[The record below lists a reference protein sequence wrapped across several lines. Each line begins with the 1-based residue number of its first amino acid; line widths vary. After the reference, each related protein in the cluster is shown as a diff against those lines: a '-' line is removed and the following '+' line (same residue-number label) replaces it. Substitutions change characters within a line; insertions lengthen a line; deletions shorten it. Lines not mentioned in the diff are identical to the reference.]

1 MKKKII
7 NVFLMALLAMVTVGT
22 VVSCKDYEE
31 DNYSDLN
38 GKFTNLNEAV
48 EAQAK
53 ALEERIK
60 ILEEVRIV
68 LEGDIKSLREEL
80 GNATDDET
88 KTTIYGRLASA
99 EAAISL
105 INEQIGKIEESLAD
119 KADKTALD
127 ELTKRVVELEGCC
140 KSLKETWIP
149 KITANEEAIKALQ
162 NLIDADKVKVWE
174 DGISEAKIKADSAL
188 TLARADS
195 ARLDLLIGEDG
206 LLGEDGADYK
216 AFRDAVATALQNA
229 DGTWRD
235 LDEVL
240 QEQLDM
246 VRGSYDGTLEDIDK
260 AYKAADEALEE
271 KIEKVN
277 ARVDALELVTD
288 ELNNKL
294 GMIQNSLNKYVS
306 SVLIQGTDNPVF
318 GSFAFPANISSNV
331 LAAYYGDVK
340 DLKFPTNEP
349 YNYVDAQ
356 NALSAKDLEM
366 MGVAAGNQF
375 SYNGRVVSGMQADGR
390 AEDGNAGTLYVT
402 VNPNTVDAVNTTAV
416 LVNSQDARSGVVLS
430 PLAKTDKVLNF
441 GYTRADEINNG
452 FYEAKAT
459 VQVDAVDEVSPR
471 ISYDDLSGLK
481 NEIKDAVNAVRNK
494 GNVDIT
500 GLIYS
505 VYSISS
511 NILDA
516 QAVKFPWSDTDIYGN
531 TIERATYSQY
541 ALAATAVHPL
551 SFAFAKDVHY
561 DEFPGINKVEDII
574 GDMFNKIEDAIPNI
588 DVDDLN
594 IHIEIEKFKFNKVSL
609 SKDVFVTVKIEN
621 VTDSYGNPI
630 DIPATE
636 VNITSA
642 VEAAVNDAL
651 GGSVSEDVSNY
662 LEDVVDQ
669 LNDQVG
675 QINDIIDQLRDI
687 NEIGNKLDEIE
698 DKIYDYLSKGEN
710 LLLKFVNN
718 ANNLLQPM
726 MLAKTA
732 DSYVVLSRSASAPT
746 KFRAA
751 SMTTDGLILRPTTY
765 SAEVLAPAF
774 KKFVGVANVY
784 KDGKSAQGGDANCQ
798 AALKA
803 ANSSS
808 EGFCTVQEGD
818 WNKAQFKVSSQYKGY
833 VFEIVY
839 TAADYSGKI
848 VVKRFYIELV

>member
-38 GKFTNLNEAV
+38 GKFTNLSGQLQDQIDALEKFKGELETELTELKNGYQEGDKVLGDRITIIEDVLIPGLDKKIDELERKHDEDIDDLWLAITGENGINEAIADLSKTV
-48 EAQAK
+48 SGNTK
-53 ALEERIK
+53 AIEDLQK
-60 ILEEVRIV
+60 
-68 LEGDIKSLREEL
+68 
-80 GNATDDET
+80 
-88 KTTIYGRLASA
+88 
-99 EAAISL
+99 L
-105 INEQIGKIEESLAD
+105 IDKD
-119 KADKTALD
+119 KADEWSKA
-127 ELTKRVVELEGCC
+127 VE
-140 KSLKETWIP
+140 
-149 KITANEEAIKALQ
+149 
-162 NLIDADKVKVWE
+162 DA
-174 DGISEAKIKADSAL
+174 A
-188 TLARADS
+188 
-195 ARLDLLIGEDG
+195 
-206 LLGEDGADYK
+206 
-216 AFRDAVATALQNA
+216 
-229 DGTWRD
+229 
-235 LDEVL
+235 
-240 QEQLDM
+240 
-246 VRGSYDGTLEDIDK
+246 
-260 AYKAADEALEE
+260 EALERAKNDSAKLALLGDNLE
-271 KIEKVN
+271 DYDKM
-277 ARVDALELVTD
+277 RDALAGALRDANGNWMSLEEYIKAQGFLTSDDIKDFVTKAEFNDSLNVFRARID
-288 ELNNKL
+288 EVSSKLEALTTEINTKL
-294 GMIQNSLNKYVS
+294 GLLQNSLNKYVS

-340 DLKFPTNEP
+340 DLKFPTDEP

-366 MGVAAGNQF
+366 MGVAAGNQY
-375 SYNGRVVSGMQADGR
+375 YNGRVVSGMQADGTV
-390 AEDGNAGTLYVT
+390 AAGNAGTLYVT
-402 VNPNTVDAVNTTAV
+402 VNPNTVDATGATAI
-416 LVNSQDARSGVVLS
+416 LVNSQDSKSGVMLS
-430 PLAKTDKVLNF
+430 PLAETDKVLNF
-441 GYTRADEINNG
+441 GYTRATGNG

-459 VQVDAVDEVSPR
+459 VTPSVVDEVSPR
-471 ISYDDLSGLK
+471 ISYDDLKGLK
-481 NEIKDAVNAVRNK
+481 DEIKDAVNAIRNK

-500 GLIYS
+500 GLVYS

-541 ALAATAVHPL
+541 SLAATAVHPL

-574 GDMFNKIEDAIPNI
+574 GDMFNKIEDAIPTI

-594 IHIEIEKFKFNKVSL
+594 IHIEIEDF
-609 SKDVFVTVKIEN
+609 VFDPVELEDGSVVVN
-621 VTDSYGNPI
+621 VDIVDEETGKHYKQTI
-630 DIPATE
+630 DITDK
-636 VNITSA
+636 
-642 VEAAVNDAL
+642 VEEAVNEAL
-651 GGSVSEDVSNY
+651 GSAAGDVSAY
-662 LEDVVDQ
+662 IKDVVDQ
-669 LNDQVG
+669 LNEQVA

-687 NEIGNKLDEIE
+687 NEIGNKLDEVE

-710 LLLKFVNN
+710 LLLKLVNN
-718 ANNLLQPM
+718 ANELLQPM

-751 SMTTDGLILRPTTY
+751 SMTTDGIILRPTTY

-808 EGFCTVQEGD
+808 EGVCTVQEGD
-818 WNKAQFKVSSQYKGY
+818 WNKAQFKVSSQYKKGY
-833 VFEIVY
+833 VYEIVY

>member
-38 GKFTNLNEAV
+38 GKFANLDQQLKDQIATLEQVKQDLQTELDNLEKDYQAGDAALDARIVYLEQTIITINDHITKYEEIVNNNTAKIDQIWKLLYDGYGESNAIADLVSRVSTNEDAITKLKEMLENYDAEGWNEAV
-48 EAQAK
+48 ENAEYAKTLAETNQAAIEELKSKFGAGSDYDK
-53 ALEERIK
+53 ALEAIK
-60 ILEEVRIV
+60 DALT
-68 LEGDIKSLREEL
+68 DAD
-80 GNATDDET
+80 GNW
-88 KTTIYGRLASA
+88 
-99 EAAISL
+99 ISL
-105 INEQIGKIEESLAD
+105 DQFVTNELD
-119 KADKTALD
+119 KYGA
-127 ELTKRVVELEGCC
+127 V
-140 KSLKETWIP
+140 
-149 KITANEEAIKALQ
+149 NEEDLEKAL
-162 NLIDADKVKVWE
+162 
-174 DGISEAKIKADSAL
+174 
-188 TLARADS
+188 T
-195 ARLDLLIGEDG
+195 
-206 LLGEDGADYK
+206 
-216 AFRDAVATALQNA
+216 
-229 DGTWRD
+229 
-235 LDEVL
+235 
-240 QEQLDM
+240 DM
-246 VRGSYDGTLEDIDK
+246 ESKYQT
-260 AYKAADEALEE
+260 
-271 KIEKVN
+271 
-277 ARVDALELVTD
+277 
-288 ELNNKL
+288 ELNNFRDSINTVTVNLEAQTADLYDKL
-294 GMIQNSLNKYVS
+294 GLLQNSLNKYVS

-340 DLKFPTNEP
+340 DLKFPTDEP

-366 MGVAAGNQF
+366 MGVAAGNQY
-375 SYNGRVVSGMQADGR
+375 YNGRVVSGMQADGTV
-390 AEDGNAGTLYVT
+390 AAGNAGTLYVT
-402 VNPNTVDAVNTTAV
+402 VNPNTVDATGATAI
-416 LVNSQDARSGVVLS
+416 LVNSQDSKSGVVLS

-441 GYTRADEINNG
+441 GYTRAANNG

-541 ALAATAVHPL
+541 SLAATAVHPV

-574 GDMFNKIEDAIPNI
+574 GGMFNKIEDAIPTI

-594 IHIEIEKFKFNKVSL
+594 IHIEVKDFVFDPVELKDSSVVVNVDILDKETGKRYEQTIDLTPEVEK
-609 SKDVFVTVKIEN
+609 
-621 VTDSYGNPI
+621 
-630 DIPATE
+630 
-636 VNITSA
+636 
-642 VEAAVNDAL
+642 AVNEAL
-651 GGSVSEDVSNY
+651 GGASGDVSNY
-662 LEDVVDQ
+662 IKDVVNQ
-669 LNDQVG
+669 LNEQVA

-687 NEIGNKLDEIE
+687 NEIGNKLDEVE

-718 ANNLLQPM
+718 ANELLQPM

-751 SMTTDGLILRPTTY
+751 SMTSDGIILRPTTY

-818 WNKAQFKVSSQYKGY
+818 WNKAQFKVSSQYKKGY
-833 VFEIVY
+833 VYEIVY

>member
-38 GKFTNLNEAV
+38 GKFANLNEAV

-68 LEGDIKSLREEL
+68 LEDDIESLRNEL
-80 GNATDDET
+80 GNVTDDKT

-105 INEQIGKIEESLAD
+105 INEQIGKIEESLAG

-127 ELTKRVVELEGCC
+127 DLTRRVEELEGCC

-149 KITANEEAIKALQ
+149 KITANEDAIKALQ
-162 NLIDADKVKVWE
+162 KLIDADKVKVWE

-195 ARLDLLIGEDG
+195 ARLALLIGENG

-229 DGTWRD
+229 DGTWKD
-235 LDEVL
+235 LDKVI
-240 QEQLDM
+240 QEQLNM
-246 VRGSYDGTLEDIDK
+246 VKGSYDGTLEDIDK

-271 KIEKVN
+271 KIKKVN
-277 ARVDALELVTD
+277 ARVDSLALVTD

-294 GMIQNSLNKYVS
+294 GMVQNSLNKYVS

-340 DLKFPTNEP
+340 DLKFPTDEP

-356 NALSAKDLEM
+356 NALTAKDLEM

-375 SYNGRVVSGMQADGR
+375 SYNGRVVSGMKADGR

-402 VNPNTVDAVNTTAV
+402 VNPNTVNAVNTTAV

-430 PLAKTDKVLNF
+430 SLAKTGKVLNF
-441 GYTRADEINNG
+441 GYTRAANNG

-481 NEIKDAVNAVRNK
+481 NEIKDAVNAIRNK

-541 ALAATAVHPL
+541 SLAATAVHPL

-574 GDMFNKIEDAIPNI
+574 GDMFNKIEDAIPTI
-588 DVDDLN
+588 DVDDVN
-594 IHIEIEKFKFNKVSL
+594 INIEIENFEFNPVELEDSSVVVNVDIVDEETGKHYKQNIDLTDKV
-609 SKDVFVTVKIEN
+609 E
-621 VTDSYGNPI
+621 
-630 DIPATE
+630 E
-636 VNITSA
+636 
-642 VEAAVNDAL
+642 AVNEAL
-651 GGSVSEDVSNY
+651 GSEGASEDVTNY
-662 LEDVVDQ
+662 IKKVVDQ
-669 LNDQVG
+669 LNSQVG

-687 NEIGNKLDEIE
+687 NEIGNKLDEVE

-718 ANNLLQPM
+718 ANELLQPM

-751 SMTTDGLILRPTTY
+751 SMTTDGIILRPTTY

-784 KDGKSAQGGDANCQ
+784 KNGKSAQGGDPECL

-803 ANSSS
+803 VNNASSDL
-808 EGFCTVQEGD
+808 CKVQDGE
-818 WNKAQFKVSSQYKGY
+818 WNKAQLKGAKEWAGY

-839 TAADYSGKI
+839 TAADFSGKI

>member
-38 GKFTNLNEAV
+38 GKFANLNEAV

-60 ILEEVRIV
+60 KLEEVRIV

-99 EAAISL
+99 EAAIS
-105 INEQIGKIEESLAD
+105 IIKEQIGKIEESLAD

-127 ELTKRVVELEGCC
+127 KLTERVVELEGCC

-162 NLIDADKVKVWE
+162 ELIDADKVKVWE

-195 ARLDLLIGEDG
+195 ARLALLIGEDG
-206 LLGEDGADYK
+206 LLGENGADYK

-229 DGTWRD
+229 DGTWKD
-235 LDEVL
+235 LDDVL

-271 KIEKVN
+271 KIKKVN

-288 ELNNKL
+288 ELSNKL

-349 YNYVDAQ
+349 CNYVDAQ
-356 NALSAKDLEM
+356 NALTAKDLEM

-375 SYNGRVVSGMQADGR
+375 SYNGRVVSGMKADGR

-402 VNPNTVDAVNTTAV
+402 VNPNTVNAVNTTAV

-441 GYTRADEINNG
+441 GYTRAANNG

-574 GDMFNKIEDAIPNI
+574 GGMFNKIEDAIPTI

-594 IHIEIEKFKFNKVSL
+594 IHIEVKDFVFDPVELEDSSVVVNVDILDKETGKRYEQTIDLTPEVEKA
-609 SKDVFVTVKIEN
+609 VKE
-621 VTDSYGNPI
+621 
-630 DIPATE
+630 
-636 VNITSA
+636 
-642 VEAAVNDAL
+642 AL
-651 GGSVSEDVSNY
+651 GGAAVDVDEY
-662 LEDVVDQ
+662 IKDVVGQ
-669 LNDQVG
+669 LNSQVR

-710 LLLKFVNN
+710 LLLKLVNN
-718 ANNLLQPM
+718 ANELLQPM

-784 KDGKSAQGGDANCQ
+784 KNGKSAQGGDPDCL

-818 WNKAQFKVSSQYKGY
+818 WNKAQFKVSSQYNKGY
-833 VFEIVY
+833 VYEIVY

>member
-38 GKFTNLNEAV
+38 GKITVGLQEQV
-48 EAQAK
+48 D
-53 ALEERIK
+53 ALEKVRDDLQGQLTDLKNQLGNADGTDEGTIYA
-60 ILEEVRIV
+60 RIV
-68 LEGDIKSLREEL
+68 YLEQTIEKIENLIENYECVNTERVDQMWKLLYEGYGTSNAIAELLTRVSTNEGDIKILKGLLEGYDPEGWNGAISDAIYAKDLADMNAAAIEEL
-80 GNATDDET
+80 
-88 KTTIYGRLASA
+88 KKKF
-99 EAAISL
+99 AAGS
-105 INEQIGKIEESLAD
+105 
-119 KADKTALD
+119 
-127 ELTKRVVELEGCC
+127 
-140 KSLKETWIP
+140 
-149 KITANEEAIKALQ
+149 
-162 NLIDADKVKVWE
+162 
-174 DGISEAKIKADSAL
+174 
-188 TLARADS
+188 
-195 ARLDLLIGEDG
+195 
-206 LLGEDGADYK
+206 DY
-216 AFRDAVATALQNA
+216 
-229 DGTWRD
+229 
-235 LDEVL
+235 DEVL
-240 QEQLDM
+240 
-246 VRGSYDGTLEDIDK
+246 
-260 AYKAADEALEE
+260 
-271 KIEKVN
+271 N
-277 ARVDALELVTD
+277 AIKDALYQGENTWLSLDQFVKNELDKYNVVDET
-288 ELNNKL
+288 ELNNALADMEAKYQTELNDFRDSINDVTAKLEAQTADLYNKL
-294 GMIQNSLNKYVS
+294 GLVSNSLNKYVS
-306 SVLIQGTDNPVF
+306 SVLIQATDNPVF

-356 NALSAKDLEM
+356 NALTAKDLEM
-366 MGVAAGNQF
+366 MGAAASNQYF
-375 SYNGRVVSGMQADGR
+375 YNGRVVSGMQADGTV
-390 AEDGNAGTLYVT
+390 AAGNAGTLYLT
-402 VNPNTVDAVNTTAV
+402 VNPNTVNAEGTTAV
-416 LVNSQDARSGVVLS
+416 LVNSQDVPSGVLLS
-430 PLAKTDKVLNF
+430 PLKRSDKVLNF
-441 GYTRADEINNG
+441 GYTYTRAANNG
-452 FYEAKAT
+452 FYEAAAT
-459 VQVDAVDEVSPR
+459 VAPDAVDGVSPR
-471 ISYDDLSGLK
+471 ISYDDLKGLK
-481 NEIKDAVNAVRNK
+481 DEIKDAVNAIRNK

-511 NILDA
+511 SILDA
-516 QAVKFPWSDTDIYGN
+516 QAAKFSWLDDSLYLAEDGKSYLVKQ
-531 TIERATYSQY
+531 IERSTYTQY

-574 GDMFNKIEDAIPNI
+574 GDIFNKIEDAIPNV

-594 IHIEIEKFKFNKVSL
+594 IHIEIEDFKFEHVTLGDKIIVKVEI
-609 SKDVFVTVKIEN
+609 DGVEDAF
-621 VTDSYGNPI
+621 GNPI
-630 DIPATE
+630 EIPAQEIDITE
-636 VNITSA
+636 K

-651 GGSVSEDVSNY
+651 GSAAGDVSQY
-662 LEDVVDQ
+662 LQDVVKQ

-698 DKIYDYLSKGEN
+698 DKIYDYLSRGEN
-710 LLLKFVNN
+710 LLLKLVNN

-751 SMTTDGLILRPTTY
+751 SMTTDGIILRPTTY

-784 KDGKSAQGGDANCQ
+784 KNGKSAQGGDADCL

-803 ANSSS
+803 VNNSSS
-808 EGFCTVQEGD
+808 DLCKVQEGE
-818 WNKAQFKVSSQYKGY
+818 WNKAQLKGAKAGY
-833 VFEIVY
+833 VYEIVY
-839 TAADYSGKI
+839 TAADFSGKI

>member
-38 GKFTNLNEAV
+38 GK
-48 EAQAK
+48 
-53 ALEERIK
+53 
-60 ILEEVRIV
+60 
-68 LEGDIKSLREEL
+68 
-80 GNATDDET
+80 
-88 KTTIYGRLASA
+88 
-99 EAAISL
+99 
-105 INEQIGKIEESLAD
+105 
-119 KADKTALD
+119 
-127 ELTKRVVELEGCC
+127 
-140 KSLKETWIP
+140 
-149 KITANEEAIKALQ
+149 IT
-162 NLIDADKVKVWE
+162 V
-174 DGISEAKIKADSAL
+174 G
-188 TLARADS
+188 
-195 ARLDLLIGEDG
+195 
-206 LLGEDGADYK
+206 
-216 AFRDAVATALQNA
+216 
-229 DGTWRD
+229 
-235 LDEVL
+235 L
-240 QEQLDM
+240 QEQ
-246 VRGSYDGTLEDIDK
+246 
-260 AYKAADEALEE
+260 
-271 KIEKVN
+271 
-277 ARVDALELVTD
+277 VDALEKVKQELQTELDNLKNDYQEGDAALDARIVYLEQTIITINNSITEIKETLGSHTTSINTMWETLYKTEGVVETLNDLVGRVSTNEESIRALKD
-288 ELNNKL
+288 ILAGYNVEGWNDAISDATAALTQAGINAAAIEELKNKFAAGSDYDEALNAIKDALYQGENTWLSLDQFVKNKLDEYNVVDEAALNEALADMEAKYQTELNDFRDSINDVTAKLEAQTADLYNKL
-294 GMIQNSLNKYVS
+294 GLVSNSLNKYVS

-356 NALSAKDLEM
+356 NALTAKDLEM
-366 MGVAAGNQF
+366 MGATAGNQYF
-375 SYNGRVVSGMQADGR
+375 YNGRVVSGMQADGTV
-390 AEDGNAGTLYVT
+390 AAGNAGTLYLT
-402 VNPNTVDAVNTTAV
+402 VNPNTVNAEGTTAV
-416 LVNSQDARSGVVLS
+416 LVNSQDVPSGVLLS
-430 PLAKTDKVLNF
+430 PLKRSDKVLNF
-441 GYTRADEINNG
+441 GYTRAANNG
-452 FYEAKAT
+452 FYEAAAT
-459 VQVDAVDEVSPR
+459 VAPDAVDGVSPR

-481 NEIKDAVNAVRNK
+481 NEIKDVVNAVRNK

-516 QAVKFPWSDTDIYGN
+516 QAAKFSWLDDSLYLAEDGKSYLVKQ
-531 TIERATYSQY
+531 IERSTYTQY

-574 GDMFNKIEDAIPNI
+574 GDIFNKIEDAIPNV

-594 IHIEIEKFKFNKVSL
+594 IHIEIEDFKFEHVTLGDKIIVKVEI
-609 SKDVFVTVKIEN
+609 DGVEDAF
-621 VTDSYGNPI
+621 GNPI
-630 DIPATE
+630 EIPAQEIDITE
-636 VNITSA
+636 K
-642 VEAAVNDAL
+642 VESAVNDAL
-651 GGSVSEDVSNY
+651 GSAAGDVSEY
-662 LEDVVDQ
+662 LESVVNQ

-698 DKIYDYLSKGEN
+698 DKIYDYLSRGEN

-751 SMTTDGLILRPTTY
+751 SMTTDGIILRPTTY

-784 KDGKSAQGGDANCQ
+784 KNGKSAQGGDADCL

-803 ANSSS
+803 VNNSSS
-808 EGFCTVQEGD
+808 DLCKVQEGE
-818 WNKAQFKVSSQYKGY
+818 WNKAQLKGAKAGY
-833 VFEIVY
+833 VYEIVY
-839 TAADYSGKI
+839 TAADFSGKI

>member
-38 GKFTNLNEAV
+38 GKFTNLNEQL
-48 EAQAK
+48 EDRID
-53 ALEERIK
+53 ALETARDEMQGELDQLKNDYAAGDEALKKRIDN
-60 ILEEVRIV
+60 LEIV
-68 LEGDIKSLREEL
+68 IEQLKETIEELKNCNCEEEISNLWIAINKADGDIKTLNNLYQTLGGQVTSLETIISENKDKWSQAVEDAAAALKLAKLDSIRLDSL
-80 GNATDDET
+80 GGD
-88 KTTIYGRLASA
+88 
-99 EAAISL
+99 
-105 INEQIGKIEESLAD
+105 LAD
-119 KADKTALD
+119 YDKMRDALAGALKD
-127 ELTKRVVELEGCC
+127 ANGNWMSLEEYIEAQGFLTSDDIKDFVTNETLQSELE
-140 KSLKETWIP
+140 KFQNQIDDLSSKLET
-149 KITANEEAIKALQ
+149 
-162 NLIDADKVKVWE
+162 
-174 DGISEAKIKADSAL
+174 L
-188 TLARADS
+188 TTE
-195 ARLDLLIGEDG
+195 INTKFG
-206 LLGEDGADYK
+206 LL
-216 AFRDAVATALQNA
+216 
-229 DGTWRD
+229 
-235 LDEVL
+235 
-240 QEQLDM
+240 
-246 VRGSYDGTLEDIDK
+246 
-260 AYKAADEALEE
+260 
-271 KIEKVN
+271 
-277 ARVDALELVTD
+277 
-288 ELNNKL
+288 
-294 GMIQNSLNKYVS
+294 QNSLNKFVS

-366 MGVAAGNQF
+366 MGVAAGSQDF
-375 SYNGRVVSGMQADGR
+375 YNGRVVSGMLPDGNV
-390 AEDGNAGTLYVT
+390 AAGNAGTLYVT
-402 VNPNTVDAVNTTAV
+402 VNPNTVDATGATAV
-416 LVNSQDARSGVVLS
+416 LVNSQDSKSGVMLS
-430 PLAKTDKVLNF
+430 PLAETDKVLNF
-441 GYTRADEINNG
+441 GYTRATGNG

-459 VQVDAVDEVSPR
+459 VTPSVVDEVSPR
-471 ISYDDLSGLK
+471 ISYDDLKGLK
-481 NEIKDAVNAVRNK
+481 DEIKDAVNAIRNK

-500 GLIYS
+500 GLVYS

-541 ALAATAVHPL
+541 SLAATAVHPL

-574 GDMFNKIEDAIPNI
+574 GDMFNKIEDAIPTI

-594 IHIEIEKFKFNKVSL
+594 IHIEIEDF
-609 SKDVFVTVKIEN
+609 VFDPVELEDGSVVVN
-621 VTDSYGNPI
+621 VDILDEETGKHYTQTI
-630 DIPATE
+630 DITDK
-636 VNITSA
+636 
-642 VEAAVNDAL
+642 VEEAVNDAL
-651 GGSVSEDVSNY
+651 GSAAGDVSDY
-662 LEDVVDQ
+662 IKDVVDQ
-669 LNDQVG
+669 LNEQVA

-710 LLLKFVNN
+710 LLLKLVNN
-718 ANNLLQPM
+718 ANELLQPM

-784 KDGKSAQGGDANCQ
+784 KNGKSAQGGDADCL

-803 ANSSS
+803 VNNASSDL
-808 EGFCTVQEGD
+808 CKVQDGE
-818 WNKAQFKVSSQYKGY
+818 WNKAQLKGAKAGY
-833 VFEIVY
+833 VYEIVY
-839 TAADYSGKI
+839 TAADFSGKI

>member
-38 GKFTNLNEAV
+38 GK
-48 EAQAK
+48 
-53 ALEERIK
+53 
-60 ILEEVRIV
+60 
-68 LEGDIKSLREEL
+68 
-80 GNATDDET
+80 
-88 KTTIYGRLASA
+88 
-99 EAAISL
+99 
-105 INEQIGKIEESLAD
+105 
-119 KADKTALD
+119 
-127 ELTKRVVELEGCC
+127 
-140 KSLKETWIP
+140 
-149 KITANEEAIKALQ
+149 IT
-162 NLIDADKVKVWE
+162 V
-174 DGISEAKIKADSAL
+174 G
-188 TLARADS
+188 
-195 ARLDLLIGEDG
+195 
-206 LLGEDGADYK
+206 
-216 AFRDAVATALQNA
+216 
-229 DGTWRD
+229 
-235 LDEVL
+235 L
-240 QEQLDM
+240 QEQ
-246 VRGSYDGTLEDIDK
+246 
-260 AYKAADEALEE
+260 
-271 KIEKVN
+271 
-277 ARVDALELVTD
+277 VDALEKVKQELQTELDNLKNDYQEGDAALDARIVYLEQTIITINNSITEIKETLGSHTTSINTMWETLYKTEGVVETLNDLVGRVSTNEQSIQALRD
-288 ELNNKL
+288 ILAGYDVEGWNKAMSDASAALTQAGINAAAIEELKNKFAAGSDYDEVLNAIKDALYQGENTWLSLDQFVKNELDKYNVVDETELNNALADMEAKYQTELNDFRDSINDVTAKLETQTADLYNKL
-294 GMIQNSLNKYVS
+294 GLVSNSLNKYVS

-356 NALSAKDLEM
+356 NALTAKDLEM
-366 MGVAAGNQF
+366 MGVAASNQYF
-375 SYNGRVVSGMQADGR
+375 YNGRVVSGMQADGTV
-390 AEDGNAGTLYVT
+390 AAGNAGTLYLT
-402 VNPNTVDAVNTTAV
+402 VNPNTVNAEGTTAV
-416 LVNSQDARSGVVLS
+416 LVNSQDVPSGVLLS
-430 PLAKTDKVLNF
+430 PLKRSDKVLNF
-441 GYTRADEINNG
+441 GYTRAANNG
-452 FYEAKAT
+452 FYEAAAT
-459 VQVDAVDEVSPR
+459 VAPDAVDGVSPR
-471 ISYDDLSGLK
+471 ISYDDLKGLK
-481 NEIKDAVNAVRNK
+481 DEIKDAVNAIRNK

-516 QAVKFPWSDTDIYGN
+516 QAAKFSWLDDSLYLAEDGKSYLVKQ
-531 TIERATYSQY
+531 IERSTYTQY

-574 GDMFNKIEDAIPNI
+574 GDIFNKIEDAIPNV

-594 IHIEIEKFKFNKVSL
+594 IHIEIEDFKFEHVTLGDKIIVKVEI
-609 SKDVFVTVKIEN
+609 DGVEDAF
-621 VTDSYGNPI
+621 GNPI
-630 DIPATE
+630 EIPAQEIDITE
-636 VNITSA
+636 K

-651 GGSVSEDVSNY
+651 GSAAGDVSQY
-662 LEDVVDQ
+662 LQDVVKQ

-698 DKIYDYLSKGEN
+698 DKIYDYLSRGEN
-710 LLLKFVNN
+710 LLLKLVNN

-751 SMTTDGLILRPTTY
+751 SMTTDGIILRPTTY

-784 KDGKSAQGGDANCQ
+784 KNGKSAQGGDADCL

-803 ANSSS
+803 VNNASSDL
-808 EGFCTVQEGD
+808 CKVQDGE
-818 WNKAQFKVSSQYKGY
+818 WNKAQLKGAKAGY
-833 VFEIVY
+833 VYEIVY
-839 TAADYSGKI
+839 TAADFSGKI

>member
-38 GKFTNLNEAV
+38 GKFTNLSGQLQDQIDALEKFKGELETELTELKNGYQEGDKVLGDRITIIEDVLIPGLDKKIDELERKHDEDIDDLWLAITGENGINEAIADLSKTV
-48 EAQAK
+48 SGNTK
-53 ALEERIK
+53 AIEDLQK
-60 ILEEVRIV
+60 
-68 LEGDIKSLREEL
+68 
-80 GNATDDET
+80 
-88 KTTIYGRLASA
+88 
-99 EAAISL
+99 L
-105 INEQIGKIEESLAD
+105 IDKD
-119 KADKTALD
+119 KADEWSKA
-127 ELTKRVVELEGCC
+127 VE
-140 KSLKETWIP
+140 
-149 KITANEEAIKALQ
+149 
-162 NLIDADKVKVWE
+162 DA
-174 DGISEAKIKADSAL
+174 A
-188 TLARADS
+188 
-195 ARLDLLIGEDG
+195 
-206 LLGEDGADYK
+206 
-216 AFRDAVATALQNA
+216 
-229 DGTWRD
+229 
-235 LDEVL
+235 
-240 QEQLDM
+240 
-246 VRGSYDGTLEDIDK
+246 
-260 AYKAADEALEE
+260 EALERAKNDSAKLALLGDNLE
-271 KIEKVN
+271 DYDKM
-277 ARVDALELVTD
+277 RDALAGALRDANGNWMSLEEYIKAQGFLTSDDIKDFVTKAEFNDSLNVFRARID
-288 ELNNKL
+288 EVSSKLEALTTEINTKL
-294 GMIQNSLNKYVS
+294 GLLQNSLNKYVS

-340 DLKFPTNEP
+340 DLKFPTDEP

-366 MGVAAGNQF
+366 MGVAAGNQY
-375 SYNGRVVSGMQADGR
+375 YNGRVVSGMQADGTV
-390 AEDGNAGTLYVT
+390 AAGNAGTLYVT
-402 VNPNTVDAVNTTAV
+402 VNPNTVDATGATAI
-416 LVNSQDARSGVVLS
+416 LVNSQDSKSGVMLS
-430 PLAKTDKVLNF
+430 PLAETDKVLNF
-441 GYTRADEINNG
+441 GYTRATGNG

-459 VQVDAVDEVSPR
+459 VTPSVVDEVSPR
-471 ISYDDLSGLK
+471 ISYDDLKGLK
-481 NEIKDAVNAVRNK
+481 NEIKDAVNAIRNK

-500 GLIYS
+500 GLVYS

-541 ALAATAVHPL
+541 SLAATAVHPL

-574 GDMFNKIEDAIPNI
+574 GDMFNKIEDAIPTI
-588 DVDDLN
+588 DVDDVN
-594 IHIEIEKFKFNKVSL
+594 IHIEIEDFVFNPVELEEGSVMVNVDIVDEETGKHYKQNIDLTDKV
-609 SKDVFVTVKIEN
+609 E
-621 VTDSYGNPI
+621 
-630 DIPATE
+630 E
-636 VNITSA
+636 
-642 VEAAVNDAL
+642 AVNEAL
-651 GGSVSEDVSNY
+651 GGASGDVSNY
-662 LEDVVDQ
+662 IKDVVNQ
-669 LNDQVG
+669 LNEQVA

-687 NEIGNKLDEIE
+687 NEIGNKLDEVE

-718 ANNLLQPM
+718 ANELLQPM

-751 SMTTDGLILRPTTY
+751 SMTTDGIILRPTTY

-818 WNKAQFKVSSQYKGY
+818 WNKAQFKVSSQYKKGY
-833 VFEIVY
+833 VYEIVY

>member
-38 GKFTNLNEAV
+38 GKFTNLSG
-48 EAQAK
+48 QLQDQID
-53 ALEERIK
+53 ALEKFKGELETELTELKNGYQEGDKVLGDRITIIEDVLIPGVKDMIDDK
-60 ILEEVRIV
+60 IKVLEEKHDK
-68 LEGDIKSLREEL
+68 DIADLWTEVNGLKGEISAISDLSSTVSGNTEAIEEL
-80 GNATDDET
+80 Q
-88 KTTIYGRLASA
+88 K
-99 EAAISL
+99 L
-105 INEQIGKIEESLAD
+105 IDQG
-119 KADKTALD
+119 KADKW
-127 ELTKRVVELEGCC
+127 
-140 KSLKETWIP
+140 S
-149 KITANEEAIKALQ
+149 KAVQ
-162 NLIDADKVKVWE
+162 DA
-174 DGISEAKIKADSAL
+174 A
-188 TLARADS
+188 
-195 ARLDLLIGEDG
+195 
-206 LLGEDGADYK
+206 
-216 AFRDAVATALQNA
+216 
-229 DGTWRD
+229 
-235 LDEVL
+235 
-240 QEQLDM
+240 
-246 VRGSYDGTLEDIDK
+246 
-260 AYKAADEALEE
+260 EALERAINDSAKLALLGDNLE
-271 KIEKVN
+271 DYDKM
-277 ARVDALELVTD
+277 RDALAGALRDANGNWMSLEEYIKAQGFLTSDDIKDFVTKAEFNDSLNVFRARID
-288 ELNNKL
+288 EVSSKLEALTTEINTKL
-294 GMIQNSLNKYVS
+294 GLLQNSLNKYVS
-306 SVLIQGTDNPVF
+306 SVLIQGTENPVF

-375 SYNGRVVSGMQADGR
+375 SYNGRVVSGMLPDGNV
-390 AEDGNAGTLYVT
+390 AAGNAGTLYVT
-402 VNPNTVDAVNTTAV
+402 VNPNTVDATGATAV
-416 LVNSQDARSGVVLS
+416 LVNSQDSKSGVMLS
-430 PLAKTDKVLNF
+430 PLAETDKVLNF
-441 GYTRADEINNG
+441 GYTRATGNG

-459 VQVDAVDEVSPR
+459 VTPSVVDEVSPR
-471 ISYDDLSGLK
+471 ISYDDLKGLK
-481 NEIKDAVNAVRNK
+481 DEIKDAVNAVRNK

-541 ALAATAVHPL
+541 SLAATAVHPL

-574 GDMFNKIEDAIPNI
+574 GGMFNKIEDAIPTI
-588 DVDDLN
+588 DVDDVK
-594 IHIEIEKFKFNKVSL
+594 IHIEIENFVFNPVELEDSSVVVNVDIVDEETGKHYKQNIDLTDKV
-609 SKDVFVTVKIEN
+609 E
-621 VTDSYGNPI
+621 
-630 DIPATE
+630 E
-636 VNITSA
+636 
-642 VEAAVNDAL
+642 AVNEAL
-651 GGSVSEDVSNY
+651 GSEGASEDVTNY
-662 LEDVVDQ
+662 IKKVVDQ
-669 LNDQVG
+669 LNSQVR

-687 NEIGNKLDEIE
+687 NEIGNKLDEVE

-710 LLLKFVNN
+710 LLLKLVNN
-718 ANNLLQPM
+718 ANELLQPM

-751 SMTTDGLILRPTTY
+751 SMTSDGIILRPTTY

-818 WNKAQFKVSSQYKGY
+818 WNKAQFKVSSQYKKGY
-833 VFEIVY
+833 VYEIVY

>member
-38 GKFTNLNEAV
+38 GKFTNLSGQLQDQIDALEKFKGELETELTELKNGYQEGDKVLGDRITIIEDVLIPGLDKKIDELERKHDEDIDDLWLAITGENGINEAIADLSSTV
-48 EAQAK
+48 SDNTK
-53 ALEERIK
+53 AIEDLQK
-60 ILEEVRIV
+60 
-68 LEGDIKSLREEL
+68 
-80 GNATDDET
+80 
-88 KTTIYGRLASA
+88 
-99 EAAISL
+99 L
-105 INEQIGKIEESLAD
+105 IDKD
-119 KADKTALD
+119 KADEWSKA
-127 ELTKRVVELEGCC
+127 VE
-140 KSLKETWIP
+140 
-149 KITANEEAIKALQ
+149 
-162 NLIDADKVKVWE
+162 DA
-174 DGISEAKIKADSAL
+174 A
-188 TLARADS
+188 
-195 ARLDLLIGEDG
+195 
-206 LLGEDGADYK
+206 
-216 AFRDAVATALQNA
+216 
-229 DGTWRD
+229 
-235 LDEVL
+235 
-240 QEQLDM
+240 
-246 VRGSYDGTLEDIDK
+246 
-260 AYKAADEALEE
+260 EALERAKNDSAKLALLGDNLE
-271 KIEKVN
+271 DYDKM
-277 ARVDALELVTD
+277 RDALAGALRDANGNWMSLEEYIKAQGFLTSDDIKDFVTKAEFNDSLNVFRARID
-288 ELNNKL
+288 EVSSKLEALTTEINTKL
-294 GMIQNSLNKYVS
+294 GLLQNSLNKYVS

-340 DLKFPTNEP
+340 DLKFPTDEP

-366 MGVAAGNQF
+366 MGVAAGNQY
-375 SYNGRVVSGMQADGR
+375 YNGRVVSGMQADGTV
-390 AEDGNAGTLYVT
+390 AAGNAGTLYVT
-402 VNPNTVDAVNTTAV
+402 VNPNTVDATGATAI
-416 LVNSQDARSGVVLS
+416 LVNSQDSKSGVMLS
-430 PLAKTDKVLNF
+430 PLAETDKVLNF
-441 GYTRADEINNG
+441 GYTRATGNG

-459 VQVDAVDEVSPR
+459 VTPSVVDEVSPR
-471 ISYDDLSGLK
+471 ISYDDLKGLK
-481 NEIKDAVNAVRNK
+481 DEIKDAVNAVRNK

-541 ALAATAVHPL
+541 SLAATAVHPL

-574 GDMFNKIEDAIPNI
+574 GDMFNKIEDAIPTI

-594 IHIEIEKFKFNKVSL
+594 IHIEIEDF
-609 SKDVFVTVKIEN
+609 VFDPVELEDGSVVVN
-621 VTDSYGNPI
+621 VDIVDEETGKHYKQTI
-630 DIPATE
+630 DITDK
-636 VNITSA
+636 
-642 VEAAVNDAL
+642 VEEAVNEAL
-651 GGSVSEDVSNY
+651 GSAAGDVSAY
-662 LEDVVDQ
+662 IKDVVDQ
-669 LNDQVG
+669 LNEQVA

-687 NEIGNKLDEIE
+687 NEIGNKLDEVE

-710 LLLKFVNN
+710 LLLKLVNN
-718 ANNLLQPM
+718 ANELLQPM

-746 KFRAA
+746 KFSAS
-751 SMTTDGLILRPTTY
+751 SMTSDGIILRPTTY

-784 KDGKSAQGGDANCQ
+784 KDGKSAQGGDAKCQ
-798 AALKA
+798 DALKA

-818 WNKAQFKVSSQYKGY
+818 WNKAQFKVSSQYKKGY
-833 VFEIVY
+833 VYEIVY

>member
-38 GKFTNLNEAV
+38 GKFTNLSGQLQDQIDALEKFKGELETELTELKNGYQEGDKVLGDRITIIEDVLIPGLDKKIDELERKHDEDIDDLWLAITGENGINEAIADLSKTV
-48 EAQAK
+48 SGNTK
-53 ALEERIK
+53 AIEDLQK
-60 ILEEVRIV
+60 
-68 LEGDIKSLREEL
+68 
-80 GNATDDET
+80 
-88 KTTIYGRLASA
+88 
-99 EAAISL
+99 L
-105 INEQIGKIEESLAD
+105 IDKD
-119 KADKTALD
+119 KADEWSKA
-127 ELTKRVVELEGCC
+127 VE
-140 KSLKETWIP
+140 
-149 KITANEEAIKALQ
+149 
-162 NLIDADKVKVWE
+162 DA
-174 DGISEAKIKADSAL
+174 A
-188 TLARADS
+188 
-195 ARLDLLIGEDG
+195 
-206 LLGEDGADYK
+206 
-216 AFRDAVATALQNA
+216 
-229 DGTWRD
+229 
-235 LDEVL
+235 
-240 QEQLDM
+240 
-246 VRGSYDGTLEDIDK
+246 
-260 AYKAADEALEE
+260 EALERAKNDSAKLALLGDNLE
-271 KIEKVN
+271 DYDKM
-277 ARVDALELVTD
+277 RDALAGALRDANGNWMSLEEYIKAQGFLTSDDIKDFVTKAEFNDSLNVFRARID
-288 ELNNKL
+288 EVSSKLEALTTEINTKL
-294 GMIQNSLNKYVS
+294 GLLQNSLNKYVS

-340 DLKFPTNEP
+340 DLKFPTDEP

-366 MGVAAGNQF
+366 MGVAAGNQY
-375 SYNGRVVSGMQADGR
+375 YNGRVVSGMQPDGNV
-390 AEDGNAGTLYVT
+390 AAGNAGTLYVT
-402 VNPNTVDAVNTTAV
+402 VNPNTVDATGATAV
-416 LVNSQDARSGVVLS
+416 LVNSQDSKSGVMLS
-430 PLAKTDKVLNF
+430 PLAETDKVLNF
-441 GYTRADEINNG
+441 GYTRATGNG

-459 VQVDAVDEVSPR
+459 VTPSVVDEVSPR
-471 ISYDDLSGLK
+471 ISYDDLKGLK
-481 NEIKDAVNAVRNK
+481 DEIKDAVNAIRNK

-500 GLIYS
+500 GLVYS

-541 ALAATAVHPL
+541 SLAATAVHPL

-574 GDMFNKIEDAIPNI
+574 GDMFNKIEDAIPTI

-594 IHIEIEKFKFNKVSL
+594 IHIEIEDF
-609 SKDVFVTVKIEN
+609 VFDPVELEDGSVVVN
-621 VTDSYGNPI
+621 VDILDEETGKHYKQTI
-630 DIPATE
+630 DITDK
-636 VNITSA
+636 
-642 VEAAVNDAL
+642 VEEAVNEAL
-651 GGSVSEDVSNY
+651 GSAAGDVSAY
-662 LEDVVDQ
+662 IKDVVDQ
-669 LNDQVG
+669 LNEQVA

-687 NEIGNKLDEIE
+687 NEIGNKLDEVE

-718 ANNLLQPM
+718 ANELLQPM

-746 KFRAA
+746 KFSAS
-751 SMTTDGLILRPTTY
+751 SMTSDGIILRPTTY

-818 WNKAQFKVSSQYKGY
+818 WNKAQFKVSSQYKKGY
-833 VFEIVY
+833 VYEIVY

>member
-38 GKFTNLNEAV
+38 GKFTNLSGQLQDQIDALEKFKGELETELTELKNGYQEGDKVLGDRITIIEDVLIPGLDKKIDELERKHDEDIDDLWLAITGENGINEAIADLSKTV
-48 EAQAK
+48 SGNTK
-53 ALEERIK
+53 AIEDLQK
-60 ILEEVRIV
+60 
-68 LEGDIKSLREEL
+68 
-80 GNATDDET
+80 
-88 KTTIYGRLASA
+88 
-99 EAAISL
+99 L
-105 INEQIGKIEESLAD
+105 IDKD
-119 KADKTALD
+119 KADEWSK
-127 ELTKRVVELEGCC
+127 VVE
-140 KSLKETWIP
+140 
-149 KITANEEAIKALQ
+149 
-162 NLIDADKVKVWE
+162 DA
-174 DGISEAKIKADSAL
+174 A
-188 TLARADS
+188 
-195 ARLDLLIGEDG
+195 
-206 LLGEDGADYK
+206 
-216 AFRDAVATALQNA
+216 
-229 DGTWRD
+229 
-235 LDEVL
+235 
-240 QEQLDM
+240 
-246 VRGSYDGTLEDIDK
+246 
-260 AYKAADEALEE
+260 EALERAKNDSAKLALLGDNLE
-271 KIEKVN
+271 DYDKM
-277 ARVDALELVTD
+277 RDALAGALRDANGNWMSLEEYIKAQGFLTSDDIKDFVTKAEFNDSLNVFRARID
-288 ELNNKL
+288 EVSSKLEALTTEINTKL
-294 GMIQNSLNKYVS
+294 GLLQNSLNKYVS

-340 DLKFPTNEP
+340 DLKFPTDEP
-349 YNYVDAQ
+349 CNYVDAQ

-366 MGVAAGNQF
+366 MGVAAGNQY
-375 SYNGRVVSGMQADGR
+375 YNGRVVSGMQADGTV
-390 AEDGNAGTLYVT
+390 AAGNAGTLYVT
-402 VNPNTVDAVNTTAV
+402 VNPNTVDATGATAI
-416 LVNSQDARSGVVLS
+416 LVNSQDSKSGVMLS
-430 PLAKTDKVLNF
+430 PLAETDKVLNF
-441 GYTRADEINNG
+441 GYTRATGNG

-459 VQVDAVDEVSPR
+459 VTPSVVDEVSPR
-471 ISYDDLSGLK
+471 ISYDDLKGLK
-481 NEIKDAVNAVRNK
+481 DEIKDAVNAIRNK

-500 GLIYS
+500 GLVYS

-541 ALAATAVHPL
+541 SLAATAVHPL

-574 GDMFNKIEDAIPNI
+574 GDMFNKIEDAIPTI

-594 IHIEIEKFKFNKVSL
+594 IHIEIEDF
-609 SKDVFVTVKIEN
+609 VFDPVELEDGSVEVN
-621 VTDSYGNPI
+621 VDIVDEETGKHYKQTI
-630 DIPATE
+630 DITDK
-636 VNITSA
+636 
-642 VEAAVNDAL
+642 VEEAVNEAL
-651 GGSVSEDVSNY
+651 GSAAGDVSAY
-662 LEDVVDQ
+662 IKDVVDQ
-669 LNDQVG
+669 LNEQVA

-687 NEIGNKLDEIE
+687 NEIGNKLDEVE

-710 LLLKFVNN
+710 LLLKLVNN
-718 ANNLLQPM
+718 ANELLQPM

-746 KFRAA
+746 KFSAS
-751 SMTTDGLILRPTTY
+751 SMTSDGIILRPTTY

-818 WNKAQFKVSSQYKGY
+818 WNKAQFKVSSQYKKGY
-833 VFEIVY
+833 VYEIVY

>member
-38 GKFTNLNEAV
+38 GKFTNLSGQLQDQIDALEKFKGELETELTELKNGYQEGDKVLGDRITIIEDVLIPGLDKKIDELERKHDEDIDDLWLAITGENGINEAIADLSKTV
-48 EAQAK
+48 SGNTK
-53 ALEERIK
+53 AIEDLQK
-60 ILEEVRIV
+60 
-68 LEGDIKSLREEL
+68 
-80 GNATDDET
+80 
-88 KTTIYGRLASA
+88 
-99 EAAISL
+99 L
-105 INEQIGKIEESLAD
+105 IDKD
-119 KADKTALD
+119 KADEWSKA
-127 ELTKRVVELEGCC
+127 VE
-140 KSLKETWIP
+140 
-149 KITANEEAIKALQ
+149 
-162 NLIDADKVKVWE
+162 DA
-174 DGISEAKIKADSAL
+174 A
-188 TLARADS
+188 
-195 ARLDLLIGEDG
+195 
-206 LLGEDGADYK
+206 
-216 AFRDAVATALQNA
+216 
-229 DGTWRD
+229 
-235 LDEVL
+235 
-240 QEQLDM
+240 
-246 VRGSYDGTLEDIDK
+246 
-260 AYKAADEALEE
+260 EALERAKNDSAKLALLGDNLE
-271 KIEKVN
+271 DYDKM
-277 ARVDALELVTD
+277 RDALAGALRDANGNWMSLEEYIKAQGFLTSDDIKDFVTKAEFNDSLNVFRARID
-288 ELNNKL
+288 EVSSKLEALTTEINTKL
-294 GMIQNSLNKYVS
+294 GLLQNSLNKYVS

-340 DLKFPTNEP
+340 DLKFPTDEP

-366 MGVAAGNQF
+366 MGVAAGNQY
-375 SYNGRVVSGMQADGR
+375 YNGRVVSGMQADGTV
-390 AEDGNAGTLYVT
+390 AAGNAGTLYVT
-402 VNPNTVDAVNTTAV
+402 VNPNTVDATGATAI
-416 LVNSQDARSGVVLS
+416 LVNSQDSKSGVMLS
-430 PLAKTDKVLNF
+430 PLAETDKVLNF
-441 GYTRADEINNG
+441 GYTRATGNG

-459 VQVDAVDEVSPR
+459 VTPSVVDEVSPR
-471 ISYDDLSGLK
+471 ISYDDLKGLK
-481 NEIKDAVNAVRNK
+481 DEIKDAVNAIRNK

-500 GLIYS
+500 GLVYS

-541 ALAATAVHPL
+541 SLAATAVHPL

-574 GDMFNKIEDAIPNI
+574 GDMFNKIEDAIPTI

-594 IHIEIEKFKFNKVSL
+594 IHIEIEDF
-609 SKDVFVTVKIEN
+609 VFDPVELEDGSVEVN
-621 VTDSYGNPI
+621 VDIVDEETGKHYKQTI
-630 DIPATE
+630 DITDKVE
-636 VNITSA
+636 
-642 VEAAVNDAL
+642 EAANEAL
-651 GGSVSEDVSNY
+651 GSAAGDVSAY
-662 LEDVVDQ
+662 IKDVVDQ
-669 LNDQVG
+669 LNEQVA

-687 NEIGNKLDEIE
+687 NEIGNKLDEVE

-710 LLLKFVNN
+710 LLLKLVNN
-718 ANNLLQPM
+718 ANELLQPM

-746 KFRAA
+746 KFSAS
-751 SMTTDGLILRPTTY
+751 SMTSDGIILRPTTY

-818 WNKAQFKVSSQYKGY
+818 WNKAQFKVSSQYKKGY
-833 VFEIVY
+833 VYEIVY

>member
-38 GKFTNLNEAV
+38 GKFTNLSGQLQDQIDALEKFKGELETELTELKNGYQEGDKVLGDRITIIEDVLIPGLDKKIDELERKHDEDIDDLWLAITGENGINEAIADLSKTV
-48 EAQAK
+48 SGNTK
-53 ALEERIK
+53 AIEDLQK
-60 ILEEVRIV
+60 
-68 LEGDIKSLREEL
+68 
-80 GNATDDET
+80 
-88 KTTIYGRLASA
+88 
-99 EAAISL
+99 L
-105 INEQIGKIEESLAD
+105 IDKD
-119 KADKTALD
+119 KADEWSKA
-127 ELTKRVVELEGCC
+127 VE
-140 KSLKETWIP
+140 
-149 KITANEEAIKALQ
+149 
-162 NLIDADKVKVWE
+162 DA
-174 DGISEAKIKADSAL
+174 A
-188 TLARADS
+188 
-195 ARLDLLIGEDG
+195 
-206 LLGEDGADYK
+206 
-216 AFRDAVATALQNA
+216 
-229 DGTWRD
+229 
-235 LDEVL
+235 
-240 QEQLDM
+240 
-246 VRGSYDGTLEDIDK
+246 
-260 AYKAADEALEE
+260 EALERAKNDSAKLALLGDNLE
-271 KIEKVN
+271 DYDKM
-277 ARVDALELVTD
+277 RDALAGALRDANGNWMSLEEYIKAQGFLTSDDIKDFVTKAEFNDSLNVFRARID
-288 ELNNKL
+288 EVSSKLEALTTEINTKL
-294 GMIQNSLNKYVS
+294 GLLQNSLNKYVS

-340 DLKFPTNEP
+340 DLKFPTDEP

-366 MGVAAGNQF
+366 MGVAAGNQY
-375 SYNGRVVSGMQADGR
+375 YNGRVVSGMQADGTV
-390 AEDGNAGTLYVT
+390 AAGNAGTLYVT
-402 VNPNTVDAVNTTAV
+402 VNPNTVDATGATAI
-416 LVNSQDARSGVVLS
+416 LVNSQDSKSGVMLS
-430 PLAKTDKVLNF
+430 PLAETDKVLNF
-441 GYTRADEINNG
+441 GYTRATGNG

-459 VQVDAVDEVSPR
+459 VTPSVVDEVSPR
-471 ISYDDLSGLK
+471 ISYDDLKGLK
-481 NEIKDAVNAVRNK
+481 DEIKDAVNAIRNK

-500 GLIYS
+500 GLVYS

-541 ALAATAVHPL
+541 SLAATAVHPL

-574 GDMFNKIEDAIPNI
+574 GDMFNKIEDAIPTI

-594 IHIEIEKFKFNKVSL
+594 IHIEIEDF
-609 SKDVFVTVKIEN
+609 VFDPVELEDGSVEVN
-621 VTDSYGNPI
+621 VDIVDEETGKHYKQTI
-630 DIPATE
+630 DITDK
-636 VNITSA
+636 
-642 VEAAVNDAL
+642 VEEAVNEAL
-651 GGSVSEDVSNY
+651 GSAAGDVSAY
-662 LEDVVDQ
+662 IKDVVDQ
-669 LNDQVG
+669 LNEQVA

-687 NEIGNKLDEIE
+687 NEIGNKLDEVE

-710 LLLKFVNN
+710 LLLKLVNN
-718 ANNLLQPM
+718 ANELLQPM

-746 KFRAA
+746 KFSAS
-751 SMTTDGLILRPTTY
+751 SMTSDGIILRPTTY

-818 WNKAQFKVSSQYKGY
+818 WNKAQFKVSSQYKKGY
-833 VFEIVY
+833 VYEIVY

>member
-38 GKFTNLNEAV
+38 GKFANLNEAV

-99 EAAISL
+99 EAAISI
-105 INEQIGKIEESLAD
+105 INGQIGEIEKSLAN

-127 ELTKRVVELEGCC
+127 ELTKKVLELQGCC
-140 KSLKETWIP
+140 ESLKETLIP

-162 NLIDADKVKVWE
+162 KLIDAEKVKVWE

-195 ARLDLLIGEDG
+195 ARLALLIGENG

-235 LDEVL
+235 FDEVL

-356 NALSAKDLEM
+356 NALTAKDLEM

-375 SYNGRVVSGMQADGR
+375 SYNGRVVSGMKADGR

-402 VNPNTVDAVNTTAV
+402 VNPNTVNAVNTTAV

-441 GYTRADEINNG
+441 GYTRAANNG

-481 NEIKDAVNAVRNK
+481 NEIKDAVNAIRNK

-531 TIERATYSQY
+531 TVERATYSQY

-551 SFAFAKDVHY
+551 SFGFAKDVHY

-574 GDMFNKIEDAIPNI
+574 GGIFDKIEDAIPNV

-594 IHIEIEKFKFNKVSL
+594 IHINIDKFEFTKVEFDEEHQIIVKVEIDGVEDAF
-609 SKDVFVTVKIEN
+609 
-621 VTDSYGNPI
+621 GNPI
-630 DIPATE
+630 EIPDKE
-636 VNITSA
+636 INITPE
-642 VEAAVNDAL
+642 VENAINAAL
-651 GGSVSEDVSNY
+651 GSAAGDVSEY
-662 LEDVVDQ
+662 LESVVKQ

-675 QINDIIDQLRDI
+675 QINKIIDQLRDI
-687 NEIGNKLDEIE
+687 NEIGNKLDEVE

-710 LLLKFVNN
+710 LLLKLVNN
-718 ANNLLQPM
+718 ANELLQPM

-751 SMTTDGLILRPTTY
+751 SMTTDGIILRPTTY

-818 WNKAQFKVSSQYKGY
+818 WNKAQFKVSSQYKKGY
-833 VFEIVY
+833 VYEIVY

>member
-38 GKFTNLNEAV
+38 GKFTNLSGQLQDQIDALEKFKGELEAELTELKNGYQEGDKVLGDRITIIEEVLIPGLDQKIIDLEKKHDEDITKLWTAV
-48 EAQAK
+48 EGLK
-53 ALEERIK
+53 GEI
-60 ILEEVRIV
+60 
-68 LEGDIKSLREEL
+68 S
-80 GNATDDET
+80 
-88 KTTIYGRLASA
+88 
-99 EAAISL
+99 AISDL
-105 INEQIGKIEESLAD
+105 SSTVSDNTKAIEE
-119 KADKTALD
+119 
-127 ELTKRVVELEGCC
+127 
-140 KSLKETWIP
+140 
-149 KITANEEAIKALQ
+149 LQ
-162 NLIDADKVKVWE
+162 NLIDKD
-174 DGISEAKIKADSAL
+174 KADEWSKAV
-188 TLARADS
+188 
-195 ARLDLLIGEDG
+195 ED
-206 LLGEDGADYK
+206 
-216 AFRDAVATALQNA
+216 
-229 DGTWRD
+229 
-235 LDEVL
+235 
-240 QEQLDM
+240 
-246 VRGSYDGTLEDIDK
+246 
-260 AYKAADEALEE
+260 AAEALERAKNDSAKLVLLGDNLE
-271 KIEKVN
+271 DYDKM
-277 ARVDALELVTD
+277 RDALAGALRDANGNWMSLEEYIKAQGFLTSDDIKDFVTKAEFNDSLNVFRARID
-288 ELNNKL
+288 EVSSKLEALTTEINTKL
-294 GMIQNSLNKYVS
+294 GLLQNSLNKYVS

-366 MGVAAGNQF
+366 MGVAAGSQDF
-375 SYNGRVVSGMQADGR
+375 YNGRVVSGMLPDGNV
-390 AEDGNAGTLYVT
+390 AAGNAGTLYVT
-402 VNPNTVDAVNTTAV
+402 VNPNTVDATGATAV
-416 LVNSQDARSGVVLS
+416 LVNSQDSKSGVMLS
-430 PLAKTDKVLNF
+430 PLAETDKVLNF
-441 GYTRADEINNG
+441 GYTRATGNG

-459 VQVDAVDEVSPR
+459 VTPSVVDEVSPR
-471 ISYDDLSGLK
+471 ISYDDLKGLK
-481 NEIKDAVNAVRNK
+481 DEIKDAVNAIRNK

-500 GLIYS
+500 GLVYS

-541 ALAATAVHPL
+541 SLAATAVHPL

-574 GDMFNKIEDAIPNI
+574 GDMFNKIEDAIPTI

-594 IHIEIEKFKFNKVSL
+594 IHIEV
-609 SKDVFVTVKIEN
+609 KDFVFDPVELEDGSVVVN
-621 VTDSYGNPI
+621 VDILDEETGKHYKQTI
-630 DIPATE
+630 DITDK
-636 VNITSA
+636 
-642 VEAAVNDAL
+642 VEEAVNEAL
-651 GGSVSEDVSNY
+651 GGASGDVSNY
-662 LEDVVDQ
+662 IKDVVNQ
-669 LNDQVG
+669 LNEQVA

-710 LLLKFVNN
+710 LLLKLVNN
-718 ANNLLQPM
+718 ANELLQPM

-784 KDGKSAQGGDANCQ
+784 KNGKSAQGGDADCL

-803 ANSSS
+803 VNNASSDL
-808 EGFCTVQEGD
+808 CKVQDGE
-818 WNKAQFKVSSQYKGY
+818 WNKAQLKGAKAGY
-833 VFEIVY
+833 VYEIVY
-839 TAADYSGKI
+839 TAADFSGKI

>member
-38 GKFTNLNEAV
+38 GKITVGLQE
-48 EAQAK
+48 QID
-53 ALEERIK
+53 ALEKVKQELQTELDNLK
-60 ILEEVRIV
+60 KDYQEGDAALDARIV
-68 LEGDIKSLREEL
+68 YLEQTIVTINNSITEINQTLGSHTTSINTMWETLYKTEGVVETLDDLVGRVSTNEKSIKELKELLAGYNPEGWNQAMSDASAALTQAGINAAAIEEL
-80 GNATDDET
+80 KNKFAAGSDYDE
-88 KTTIYGRLASA
+88 
-99 EAAISL
+99 
-105 INEQIGKIEESLAD
+105 
-119 KADKTALD
+119 AL
-127 ELTKRVVELEGCC
+127 
-140 KSLKETWIP
+140 
-149 KITANEEAIKALQ
+149 EAIKDALKQ
-162 NLIDADKVKVWE
+162 
-174 DGISEAKIKADSAL
+174 
-188 TLARADS
+188 
-195 ARLDLLIGEDG
+195 
-206 LLGEDGADYK
+206 
-216 AFRDAVATALQNA
+216 A
-229 DGTWRD
+229 DGTWIS
-235 LDEVL
+235 LDQFVKNE
-240 QEQLDM
+240 LDKYN
-246 VRGSYDGTLEDIDK
+246 VV
-260 AYKAADEALEE
+260 DE
-271 KIEKVN
+271 
-277 ARVDALELVTD
+277 T
-288 ELNNKL
+288 ELNNALADLEAKYQTELNDFRDSINDVTAKLEAQTADLYNKL
-294 GMIQNSLNKYVS
+294 GLVSNSLNKYVS
-306 SVLIQGTDNPVF
+306 SVLIQATDNPVF

-356 NALSAKDLEM
+356 NALTAKDLEM
-366 MGVAAGNQF
+366 MGAAASNQYF
-375 SYNGRVVSGMQADGR
+375 YNGRVVSGMQADGTV
-390 AEDGNAGTLYVT
+390 AAGNAGTLYLT
-402 VNPNTVDAVNTTAV
+402 VNPNTVNAEGTTAV
-416 LVNSQDARSGVVLS
+416 LVNSQDVPSGVLLS
-430 PLAKTDKVLNF
+430 PLKRSDKVLNF
-441 GYTRADEINNG
+441 GYTRAANNG
-452 FYEAKAT
+452 FYEAAAT
-459 VQVDAVDEVSPR
+459 VAPDAVDGVSPR
-471 ISYDDLSGLK
+471 ISYDDLKGLK
-481 NEIKDAVNAVRNK
+481 DEIKDAVNAIRNK

-516 QAVKFPWSDTDIYGN
+516 QAAKFSWLDDSLYLAEDGKSYLVKQ
-531 TIERATYSQY
+531 IERSTYTQY

-574 GDMFNKIEDAIPNI
+574 GGIFDKIEDAMPNI

-594 IHIEIEKFKFNKVSL
+594 IDINVKDFNFSSTTIKPIKAVVEVVVDG
-609 SKDVFVTVKIEN
+609 KTY
-621 VTDSYGNPI
+621 TDEI
-630 DIPATE
+630 DITKE
-636 VNITSA
+636 VQA
-642 VEAAVNDAL
+642 ALDDALAGAAVD
-651 GGSVSEDVSNY
+651 VDTYMKEMVED
-662 LEDVVDQ
+662 
-669 LNDQVG
+669 LNDQIG
-675 QINDIIDQLRDI
+675 KINDIIDQLRDI
-687 NEIGNKLDEIE
+687 NEIGNKLDEVE

-718 ANNLLQPM
+718 ANELLQPM

-751 SMTTDGLILRPTTY
+751 SMTSDGIILRPTTY

-818 WNKAQFKVSSQYKGY
+818 WNKAQFKVSSQYKKGY
-833 VFEIVY
+833 VYEIVY

>member
-7 NVFLMALLAMVTVGT
+7 NVLLMALLAMVTVGT

-38 GKFTNLNEAV
+38 GKFTNLSGQLQDQIDALEKFKGELETELTELKNGYQEGDKVLGDRITIIEDVLIPGLDKKIDELERKHDEDIDDLWLAITGENGINEAIADLSKTV
-48 EAQAK
+48 SGNTK
-53 ALEERIK
+53 AIEDLQK
-60 ILEEVRIV
+60 
-68 LEGDIKSLREEL
+68 
-80 GNATDDET
+80 
-88 KTTIYGRLASA
+88 
-99 EAAISL
+99 L
-105 INEQIGKIEESLAD
+105 IDKD
-119 KADKTALD
+119 KADEWSKA
-127 ELTKRVVELEGCC
+127 VE
-140 KSLKETWIP
+140 
-149 KITANEEAIKALQ
+149 
-162 NLIDADKVKVWE
+162 DA
-174 DGISEAKIKADSAL
+174 A
-188 TLARADS
+188 
-195 ARLDLLIGEDG
+195 
-206 LLGEDGADYK
+206 
-216 AFRDAVATALQNA
+216 
-229 DGTWRD
+229 
-235 LDEVL
+235 
-240 QEQLDM
+240 
-246 VRGSYDGTLEDIDK
+246 
-260 AYKAADEALEE
+260 EALERAKNDSAKLALLGDNLE
-271 KIEKVN
+271 DYDKM
-277 ARVDALELVTD
+277 RDALAGALRDANGNWMSLEEYIKAQGFLTSDDIKDFVTKAEFNDSLNVFRARID
-288 ELNNKL
+288 EVSSKLEALTTEINTKL
-294 GMIQNSLNKYVS
+294 GLLQNSLNKYVS

-340 DLKFPTNEP
+340 VLKFPTDEP

-366 MGVAAGNQF
+366 MGVAAGNQY
-375 SYNGRVVSGMQADGR
+375 YNGRVVSGMQADGTV
-390 AEDGNAGTLYVT
+390 AAGNAGTLYVT
-402 VNPNTVDAVNTTAV
+402 VNPNTVDATGATAI
-416 LVNSQDARSGVVLS
+416 LVNSQDSKSGVMLS
-430 PLAKTDKVLNF
+430 PLAETDKVLNF
-441 GYTRADEINNG
+441 GYTRATGNG

-459 VQVDAVDEVSPR
+459 VTPSVVDEVSPR
-471 ISYDDLSGLK
+471 ISYDDLKGLK
-481 NEIKDAVNAVRNK
+481 DEIKDAVNAIRNK

-500 GLIYS
+500 GLVYS

-541 ALAATAVHPL
+541 SLAATAVHPL

-574 GDMFNKIEDAIPNI
+574 GDMFNKIEDAIPTI

-594 IHIEIEKFKFNKVSL
+594 IHIEIEDF
-609 SKDVFVTVKIEN
+609 VFDPVELEDGSVEVN
-621 VTDSYGNPI
+621 VDIVDEETGKHYKQTI
-630 DIPATE
+630 DITDK
-636 VNITSA
+636 
-642 VEAAVNDAL
+642 VEEAVNEAL
-651 GGSVSEDVSNY
+651 GSAAGDVSAY
-662 LEDVVDQ
+662 IKDVVDQ
-669 LNDQVG
+669 LNEQVA

-687 NEIGNKLDEIE
+687 NEIGNKLDEVE

-710 LLLKFVNN
+710 LLLKLVNN
-718 ANNLLQPM
+718 ANELLQPM

-746 KFRAA
+746 KFSAS
-751 SMTTDGLILRPTTY
+751 SMTSDGIILRPTTY

-818 WNKAQFKVSSQYKGY
+818 WNKAQFKVSSQYKKGY
-833 VFEIVY
+833 VYEIVY

>member
-38 GKFTNLNEAV
+38 GKFTNLSGQLQDQIDALEKFKGELEAELTELKNGYQEGDKVLGDRITIIEEVLIPGLDQKIIDLEKKHDEDITKLWTAV
-48 EAQAK
+48 EGLKGEISAISDLSSTVSGNTEA
-53 ALEERIK
+53 I
-60 ILEEVRIV
+60 
-68 LEGDIKSLREEL
+68 EEL
-80 GNATDDET
+80 Q
-88 KTTIYGRLASA
+88 K
-99 EAAISL
+99 L
-105 INEQIGKIEESLAD
+105 IDQG
-119 KADKTALD
+119 KADKWSKA
-127 ELTKRVVELEGCC
+127 VE
-140 KSLKETWIP
+140 
-149 KITANEEAIKALQ
+149 
-162 NLIDADKVKVWE
+162 DA
-174 DGISEAKIKADSAL
+174 A
-188 TLARADS
+188 
-195 ARLDLLIGEDG
+195 
-206 LLGEDGADYK
+206 
-216 AFRDAVATALQNA
+216 
-229 DGTWRD
+229 
-235 LDEVL
+235 
-240 QEQLDM
+240 
-246 VRGSYDGTLEDIDK
+246 
-260 AYKAADEALEE
+260 EALERAKNDSAKLVLLGDNLE
-271 KIEKVN
+271 DYDKM
-277 ARVDALELVTD
+277 RDALAGALRDANGNWMSLEEYIKAQGFLTSDDIKDFVTKAEFNDSLNVFRARID
-288 ELNNKL
+288 EVSSKLEALTTEINTKL
-294 GMIQNSLNKYVS
+294 GLLQNSLNKYVS

-366 MGVAAGNQF
+366 MGVAAGSQDF
-375 SYNGRVVSGMQADGR
+375 YNGRVVSGMLPDGNV
-390 AEDGNAGTLYVT
+390 AAGNAGTLYVT
-402 VNPNTVDAVNTTAV
+402 VNPNTVDATGATAV
-416 LVNSQDARSGVVLS
+416 LVNSQDSKSGVMLS
-430 PLAKTDKVLNF
+430 PLAETDKVLNF
-441 GYTRADEINNG
+441 GYTRATGNG

-459 VQVDAVDEVSPR
+459 VTPSVVDEVSPR
-471 ISYDDLSGLK
+471 ISYDDLKGLK
-481 NEIKDAVNAVRNK
+481 DEIKDAVNAIRNK

-500 GLIYS
+500 GLVYS

-541 ALAATAVHPL
+541 SLAATAVHPL

-574 GDMFNKIEDAIPNI
+574 GDMFNKIEDAIPTI

-594 IHIEIEKFKFNKVSL
+594 IHIEV
-609 SKDVFVTVKIEN
+609 KDFVFDPVELEDGSVVVN
-621 VTDSYGNPI
+621 VDILDEETGKHYKQTI
-630 DIPATE
+630 DITDK
-636 VNITSA
+636 
-642 VEAAVNDAL
+642 VEEAVNEAL
-651 GGSVSEDVSNY
+651 GGASGDVSNY
-662 LEDVVDQ
+662 IKDVVNQ
-669 LNDQVG
+669 LNEQVA

-710 LLLKFVNN
+710 LLLKLVNN
-718 ANNLLQPM
+718 ANELLQPM

-784 KDGKSAQGGDANCQ
+784 KNGKSAQGGDADCL

-803 ANSSS
+803 VNNASSDL
-808 EGFCTVQEGD
+808 CKVQDGE
-818 WNKAQFKVSSQYKGY
+818 WNKAQLKGAKAGY
-833 VFEIVY
+833 VYEIVY
-839 TAADYSGKI
+839 TAADFSGKI

>member
-38 GKFTNLNEAV
+38 GKFTNLSGQLQDQIDALEKFKGELEAELTELKNGYQEGDKVLGDRITIIEEVLIPGLDQKIIDLEKKHDEDIDDLWLAITGENGINEAIADLSKTV
-48 EAQAK
+48 SGNTK
-53 ALEERIK
+53 AIEDLQK
-60 ILEEVRIV
+60 
-68 LEGDIKSLREEL
+68 
-80 GNATDDET
+80 
-88 KTTIYGRLASA
+88 
-99 EAAISL
+99 L
-105 INEQIGKIEESLAD
+105 IDKD
-119 KADKTALD
+119 KADEWSKA
-127 ELTKRVVELEGCC
+127 VE
-140 KSLKETWIP
+140 
-149 KITANEEAIKALQ
+149 
-162 NLIDADKVKVWE
+162 DA
-174 DGISEAKIKADSAL
+174 A
-188 TLARADS
+188 
-195 ARLDLLIGEDG
+195 
-206 LLGEDGADYK
+206 
-216 AFRDAVATALQNA
+216 
-229 DGTWRD
+229 
-235 LDEVL
+235 
-240 QEQLDM
+240 
-246 VRGSYDGTLEDIDK
+246 
-260 AYKAADEALEE
+260 EALERAKNDSAKLALLGDNLE
-271 KIEKVN
+271 DYDKM
-277 ARVDALELVTD
+277 RDALAGALRDANGNWMSLEEYIKAQGFLTSDDIKDFVTKAEFNDSLNVFRARID
-288 ELNNKL
+288 EVSSKLEALTTEINTKL
-294 GMIQNSLNKYVS
+294 GLLQNSLNKYVS

-375 SYNGRVVSGMQADGR
+375 SYNGRVVSGMLPDGNV
-390 AEDGNAGTLYVT
+390 AAGNAGTLYVT
-402 VNPNTVDAVNTTAV
+402 VNPNTVDATGATAV
-416 LVNSQDARSGVVLS
+416 LVNSQDSKSGVMLS
-430 PLAKTDKVLNF
+430 PLAETDKVLNF
-441 GYTRADEINNG
+441 GYTRATGNG

-459 VQVDAVDEVSPR
+459 VTPSVVDEVSPR
-471 ISYDDLSGLK
+471 ISYDDLKGLK
-481 NEIKDAVNAVRNK
+481 DEIKDAVNAIRNK

-500 GLIYS
+500 GLVYS

-541 ALAATAVHPL
+541 SLAATAVHPL

-574 GDMFNKIEDAIPNI
+574 GDMFNKIEDAIPTI

-594 IHIEIEKFKFNKVSL
+594 IHIEIEDF
-609 SKDVFVTVKIEN
+609 VFDPVELEDGSVVVN
-621 VTDSYGNPI
+621 VDILDEETGKHYKQTI
-630 DIPATE
+630 DITDKVE
-636 VNITSA
+636 V
-642 VEAAVNDAL
+642 AVNEAL
-651 GGSVSEDVSNY
+651 GSAAGDVSAY
-662 LEDVVDQ
+662 IKDVVDQ
-669 LNDQVG
+669 LNEQVA

-687 NEIGNKLDEIE
+687 NEIGNKLDEVE

-718 ANNLLQPM
+718 ANELLQPM

-746 KFRAA
+746 KFSAS
-751 SMTTDGLILRPTTY
+751 SMTSDGLILRPTTY

-784 KDGKSAQGGDANCQ
+784 KNGKSAQGGDADCL

-803 ANSSS
+803 VNNASSDL
-808 EGFCTVQEGD
+808 CKVQDGE
-818 WNKAQFKVSSQYKGY
+818 WNKAQLKGAKAGY
-833 VFEIVY
+833 VYEIVY
-839 TAADYSGKI
+839 TAADFSGKI

>member
-38 GKFTNLNEAV
+38 GKFANLSGQLQDQIDALEKFKGELETELTELKNGYQDGDKVLGDRITIIEDILIPGLDKKIDELERKHDEDIDDLWLAITGENGINEAIADLSKTV
-48 EAQAK
+48 SGNTK
-53 ALEERIK
+53 AIEDLQK
-60 ILEEVRIV
+60 
-68 LEGDIKSLREEL
+68 
-80 GNATDDET
+80 
-88 KTTIYGRLASA
+88 
-99 EAAISL
+99 L
-105 INEQIGKIEESLAD
+105 IDKD
-119 KADKTALD
+119 KADEWSKA
-127 ELTKRVVELEGCC
+127 VE
-140 KSLKETWIP
+140 
-149 KITANEEAIKALQ
+149 
-162 NLIDADKVKVWE
+162 DA
-174 DGISEAKIKADSAL
+174 A
-188 TLARADS
+188 
-195 ARLDLLIGEDG
+195 
-206 LLGEDGADYK
+206 
-216 AFRDAVATALQNA
+216 
-229 DGTWRD
+229 
-235 LDEVL
+235 
-240 QEQLDM
+240 
-246 VRGSYDGTLEDIDK
+246 
-260 AYKAADEALEE
+260 EALERAKNDSAKLALLGDNLE
-271 KIEKVN
+271 DYDKM
-277 ARVDALELVTD
+277 RDALAGALRDANGNWMSLEEYIKAQGFLTSEDIQDFVTKTEFNDSLDVFRVRID
-288 ELNNKL
+288 EVSSKLEALTAEINTKL
-294 GMIQNSLNKYVS
+294 GLVSNSLNKYVS

-356 NALSAKDLEM
+356 NALTAKDLEM
-366 MGVAAGNQF
+366 MGVAAGNQYF
-375 SYNGRVVSGMQADGR
+375 YNGRVVSGMQADGTV
-390 AEDGNAGTLYVT
+390 AAGNAGTLYLT
-402 VNPNTVDAVNTTAV
+402 VNPNTVNAEGTTAV
-416 LVNSQDARSGVVLS
+416 LVNSQDVPSGVLLS
-430 PLAKTDKVLNF
+430 PLKRSDKVLNF
-441 GYTRADEINNG
+441 GYTRAANNG
-452 FYEAKAT
+452 FYEAAAT
-459 VQVDAVDEVSPR
+459 VAPDAVDGVSPR
-471 ISYDDLSGLK
+471 ISYDDLKGLK
-481 NEIKDAVNAVRNK
+481 DEIKDAVNAIRNK

-516 QAVKFPWSDTDIYGN
+516 QAAKFSWLDDSLYLAEDGKSYLVKQ
-531 TIERATYSQY
+531 IERSTYTQY

-574 GDMFNKIEDAIPNI
+574 GGMFNKIEDAIPTI

-594 IHIEIEKFKFNKVSL
+594 IHIEIEDFVFDPVELEDSSVVANVDIVDEETGKHYKQTIDLTPEVEEAVNEALGSAAGDVSAYI
-609 SKDVFVTVKIEN
+609 KDV
-621 VTDSYGNPI
+621 
-630 DIPATE
+630 
-636 VNITSA
+636 VN
-642 VEAAVNDAL
+642 
-651 GGSVSEDVSNY
+651 
-662 LEDVVDQ
+662 Q
-669 LNDQVG
+669 LNEQVG

-710 LLLKFVNN
+710 LLLKLVNN
-718 ANNLLQPM
+718 ANELLQPM

-751 SMTTDGLILRPTTY
+751 SMTSDGIILRPTTY

-818 WNKAQFKVSSQYKGY
+818 WNKAQFKVSSQYKEGY
-833 VFEIVY
+833 VYEIVY
-839 TAADYSGKI
+839 TAADFSGKI

>member
-38 GKFTNLNEAV
+38 GKFANLNEAV

-99 EAAISL
+99 EAAIGI
-105 INEQIGKIEESLAD
+105 INGQIGEIEKSLAN

-127 ELTKRVVELEGCC
+127 ELTKKVLELQGCC
-140 KSLKETWIP
+140 ESLKETWIP
-149 KITANEEAIKALQ
+149 KITANEEAIKALKK
-162 NLIDADKVKVWE
+162 LIDADKVKVWE

-195 ARLDLLIGEDG
+195 ARLALLIGENG
-206 LLGEDGADYK
+206 LLGEDGADYEG
-216 AFRDAVATALQNA
+216 FRDAVATALQNA
-229 DGTWRD
+229 DGTWKD
-235 LDEVL
+235 LDDVL

-246 VRGSYDGTLEDIDK
+246 VRGSYDGTLEDIEK
-260 AYKAADEALEE
+260 AYKDADEALEE

-277 ARVDALELVTD
+277 ARVDSLALVTD

-294 GMIQNSLNKYVS
+294 GMVQNSLNKYVS

-340 DLKFPTNEP
+340 DLKFPTDEP

-366 MGVAAGNQF
+366 MGVAAGNQY
-375 SYNGRVVSGMQADGR
+375 YNGRVVSGMQADGTV
-390 AEDGNAGTLYVT
+390 AAGNAGTLYVT
-402 VNPNTVDAVNTTAV
+402 VNPNTVDATGATAI
-416 LVNSQDARSGVVLS
+416 LVNSQDSKSGVMLS
-430 PLAKTDKVLNF
+430 PLAETDKVLNF
-441 GYTRADEINNG
+441 GYTRATGNG

-459 VQVDAVDEVSPR
+459 VTPSVVDEVSPR
-471 ISYDDLSGLK
+471 ISYDDLKGLK
-481 NEIKDAVNAVRNK
+481 NEIKDAVNAIRNK

-500 GLIYS
+500 GLVYS

-541 ALAATAVHPL
+541 SLAATAVHPL

-574 GDMFNKIEDAIPNI
+574 GDMFNKIEDAIPTI
-588 DVDDLN
+588 DVDDVN
-594 IHIEIEKFKFNKVSL
+594 IHIEIEDFVFNPVELEEGSVMVNVDIVDEETGKHYKQNIDLTDKV
-609 SKDVFVTVKIEN
+609 E
-621 VTDSYGNPI
+621 
-630 DIPATE
+630 E
-636 VNITSA
+636 
-642 VEAAVNDAL
+642 AVNEAL
-651 GGSVSEDVSNY
+651 GSEGASEDVTNY
-662 LEDVVDQ
+662 IKKVVDQ

-675 QINDIIDQLRDI
+675 KINDIIDQLRDI
-687 NEIGNKLDEIE
+687 NEIGNKLDEVE
-698 DKIYDYLSKGEN
+698 DMIYDYLSKGEN

-718 ANNLLQPM
+718 ANELLQPM

-746 KFRAA
+746 KFSAS
-751 SMTTDGLILRPTTY
+751 SMTSDGIILRPTTY

-818 WNKAQFKVSSQYKGY
+818 WNKAQFKVSSQYKKGY
-833 VFEIVY
+833 VYEIVY

>member
-38 GKFTNLNEAV
+38 GKFTVGLEDLIKDL
-48 EAQAK
+48 EDAK
-53 ALEERIK
+53 KDLQIQLDGLRAELGTPDESASADNTIYVRIVYLEKMIKEFEERIK
-60 ILEEVRIV
+60 TLETFQLNYEGKINEMYTLLYGTDGSIGAIEDLYNKVGGNESSITALRTDLNKLLATLGDDINAESWGKLLFRI
-68 LEGDIKSLREEL
+68 DSACT
-80 GNATDDET
+80 ATQT
-88 KTTIYGRLASA
+88 NY
-99 EAAISL
+99 AAIQEL
-105 INEQIGKIEESLAD
+105 QGIIGEGSEYNKLLKELTETLNGMS
-119 KADKTALD
+119 LD
-127 ELTKRVVELEGCC
+127 EFINQKLANYDIVSSEDLQEALNDMSTKYDTRF
-140 KSLKETWIP
+140 
-149 KITANEEAIKALQ
+149 Q
-162 NLIDADKVKVWE
+162 NLSD
-174 DGISEAKIKADSAL
+174 SIKDVMTDL
-188 TLARADS
+188 ETLS
-195 ARLDLLIGEDG
+195 TDL
-206 LLGEDGADYK
+206 Y
-216 AFRDAVATALQNA
+216 
-229 DGTWRD
+229 
-235 LDEVL
+235 
-240 QEQLDM
+240 
-246 VRGSYDGTLEDIDK
+246 
-260 AYKAADEALEE
+260 
-271 KIEKVN
+271 
-277 ARVDALELVTD
+277 
-288 ELNNKL
+288 NKL
-294 GMIQNSLNKYVS
+294 GLVSNSLNKYVS

-349 YNYVDAQ
+349 YNYVDAK
-356 NALSAKDLEM
+356 NALTAKDLEM
-366 MGVAAGNQF
+366 MGVAAGNQYF
-375 SYNGRVVSGMQADGR
+375 YNGRVVSGMQADGTV
-390 AEDGNAGTLYVT
+390 AAGNAGTLYLT
-402 VNPNTVDAVNTTAV
+402 VNPNTVNAEGTTAV
-416 LVNSQDARSGVVLS
+416 LVNSQDVPSGVLLS
-430 PLAKTDKVLNF
+430 PLKRSDKVLNF
-441 GYTRADEINNG
+441 GYTRAANNG
-452 FYEAKAT
+452 FYEAAAT
-459 VQVDAVDEVSPR
+459 VAPDAVDGVSPR
-471 ISYDDLSGLK
+471 ISYDDLKGLK
-481 NEIKDAVNAVRNK
+481 DEIKDAVNAIRNK

-516 QAVKFPWSDTDIYGN
+516 QAAKFSWLDDSLYLAEDGKSYLVKQ
-531 TIERATYSQY
+531 IERSTYTQY

-594 IHIEIEKFKFNKVSL
+594 IHIEIEKFKFNEVSL

-642 VEAAVNDAL
+642 VEEAVNDAL

-662 LEDVVDQ
+662 LDDVVNQ

-687 NEIGNKLDEIE
+687 NEIGNKLDEVE

-784 KDGKSAQGGDANCQ
+784 RNGKSAQGGDPDCL

-818 WNKAQFKVSSQYKGY
+818 WNKAQFKVSSQYNKGY
-833 VFEIVY
+833 VYEIVY

>member
-38 GKFTNLNEAV
+38 GKFTNLSGQLQDQIDALEKFKGELETELTELKNGYQEGDKVLGDRITIIEDVLIPGLDKKIDELERKHDEDIDDLWLAITGENGINEAIADLSKTV
-48 EAQAK
+48 SGNTK
-53 ALEERIK
+53 AIEDLQK
-60 ILEEVRIV
+60 
-68 LEGDIKSLREEL
+68 
-80 GNATDDET
+80 
-88 KTTIYGRLASA
+88 
-99 EAAISL
+99 L
-105 INEQIGKIEESLAD
+105 IDKD
-119 KADKTALD
+119 KADEWSKA
-127 ELTKRVVELEGCC
+127 VE
-140 KSLKETWIP
+140 
-149 KITANEEAIKALQ
+149 
-162 NLIDADKVKVWE
+162 DA
-174 DGISEAKIKADSAL
+174 A
-188 TLARADS
+188 
-195 ARLDLLIGEDG
+195 
-206 LLGEDGADYK
+206 
-216 AFRDAVATALQNA
+216 
-229 DGTWRD
+229 
-235 LDEVL
+235 
-240 QEQLDM
+240 
-246 VRGSYDGTLEDIDK
+246 
-260 AYKAADEALEE
+260 EALERAKNDSAKLALLGDNLE
-271 KIEKVN
+271 DYDKM
-277 ARVDALELVTD
+277 RDALAGALRDANGNWMSLEEYIKAQGFLTSDDIKDFVTKAEFNDSLNVFRARID
-288 ELNNKL
+288 EVSSKLEALTTEINTKL
-294 GMIQNSLNKYVS
+294 GLLQNSLNKYVS

-340 DLKFPTNEP
+340 DLKFPTDES

-366 MGVAAGNQF
+366 MGVAAGNQY
-375 SYNGRVVSGMQADGR
+375 YNGRVVSGMQADGTV
-390 AEDGNAGTLYVT
+390 AAGNAGTLYVT
-402 VNPNTVDAVNTTAV
+402 VNPNTVDATGATAI
-416 LVNSQDARSGVVLS
+416 LVNSQDSKSGVMLS
-430 PLAKTDKVLNF
+430 PLAETDKVLNF
-441 GYTRADEINNG
+441 GYTRAIGNG

-459 VQVDAVDEVSPR
+459 VTPSVVDEVSPR
-471 ISYDDLSGLK
+471 ISYDDLKGLK
-481 NEIKDAVNAVRNK
+481 DEIKDAVNAIRNK

-500 GLIYS
+500 GLVYS

-541 ALAATAVHPL
+541 SLAATAVHPL

-574 GDMFNKIEDAIPNI
+574 GDMFNKIEDAIPTI

-594 IHIEIEKFKFNKVSL
+594 IHIEIEDF
-609 SKDVFVTVKIEN
+609 VFDPVELEDGSVVVN
-621 VTDSYGNPI
+621 VDILDEETGKHYKQTI
-630 DIPATE
+630 DITDK
-636 VNITSA
+636 
-642 VEAAVNDAL
+642 VEEAVNEAL
-651 GGSVSEDVSNY
+651 GSAAGDVSAY
-662 LEDVVDQ
+662 IKDVVDQ
-669 LNDQVG
+669 LNEQVA

-687 NEIGNKLDEIE
+687 NEIGNKLDEVE

-710 LLLKFVNN
+710 LLLKLVNN
-718 ANNLLQPM
+718 ANELLQPM

-751 SMTTDGLILRPTTY
+751 SMTTDGIILRPTTY

-818 WNKAQFKVSSQYKGY
+818 WNKARFKVSSQYKKGY
-833 VFEIVY
+833 VYEIVY

>member
-38 GKFTNLNEAV
+38 GKITVGLEDLIKDL
-48 EAQAK
+48 EDAK
-53 ALEERIK
+53 KDLQIQLDGLRAELGTPDESASADNTIYVRIVYLEKMIKEFEERIK
-60 ILEEVRIV
+60 TLETFQLNYEGKINEMYTLLYGTDGSIGAIEDLYDKVGGNESSITALRTDLNKLLATLGDGINAESWGKLRFRI
-68 LEGDIKSLREEL
+68 DSACT
-80 GNATDDET
+80 ATQT
-88 KTTIYGRLASA
+88 NY
-99 EAAISL
+99 AAIQELQGIIGEGSEYNKLLKELTETLKDGEGNKISL
-105 INEQIGKIEESLAD
+105 DEFINQKLENYNIVSSEDLQ
-119 KADKTALD
+119 TALD
-127 ELTKRVVELEGCC
+127 NMSTEYDTEFQNFSDKIDDLRTDLE
-140 KSLKETWIP
+140 
-149 KITANEEAIKALQ
+149 
-162 NLIDADKVKVWE
+162 
-174 DGISEAKIKADSAL
+174 
-188 TLARADS
+188 TLS
-195 ARLDLLIGEDG
+195 TDL
-206 LLGEDGADYK
+206 Y
-216 AFRDAVATALQNA
+216 
-229 DGTWRD
+229 
-235 LDEVL
+235 
-240 QEQLDM
+240 
-246 VRGSYDGTLEDIDK
+246 
-260 AYKAADEALEE
+260 
-271 KIEKVN
+271 
-277 ARVDALELVTD
+277 
-288 ELNNKL
+288 NKL
-294 GMIQNSLNKYVS
+294 GLVSNSLNKYVS

-375 SYNGRVVSGMQADGR
+375 SYNGRVVSGMKENGK
-390 AEDGNAGTLYVT
+390 AEAGNAGTLYLT
-402 VNPNTVDAVNTTAV
+402 VNPNTVNAEGTTAV
-416 LVNSQDARSGVVLS
+416 LVNSQDVPSGVLLS
-430 PLAKTDKVLNF
+430 RLKRSDKVLNF
-441 GYTRADEINNG
+441 GYTYTRAANNG
-452 FYEAKAT
+452 FYEAAAT
-459 VQVDAVDEVSPR
+459 VAPDAVDGVSPR
-471 ISYDDLSGLK
+471 ISYDDLKGLK
-481 NEIKDAVNAVRNK
+481 DEIKDAVNAIRNK

-511 NILDA
+511 SILDA
-516 QAVKFPWSDTDIYGN
+516 QAAKFSWLDDSLYLAEDGKSYLVKQ
-531 TIERATYSQY
+531 IERSTYTQY

-574 GDMFNKIEDAIPNI
+574 GGIFDKIEDAMPNI
-588 DVDDLN
+588 DVDDL
-594 IHIEIEKFKFNKVSL
+594 K
-609 SKDVFVTVKIEN
+609 
-621 VTDSYGNPI
+621 I
-630 DIPATE
+630 DINVKDFNFSSTTIKPIKAVVEVVVDGKTYTDEIDITE
-636 VNITSA
+636 EVQA
-642 VEAAVNDAL
+642 ALDDALAGAAV
-651 GGSVSEDVSNY
+651 DVDTY
-662 LEDVVDQ
+662 MKEMVKD
-669 LNDQVG
+669 LNDQIG
-675 QINDIIDQLRDI
+675 KINDIIDQLRDI
-687 NEIGNKLDEIE
+687 NEIGNKLDEVE

-718 ANNLLQPM
+718 ANELLQPM

-751 SMTTDGLILRPTTY
+751 SMTSDGIILRPTTY

-784 KDGKSAQGGDANCQ
+784 KDGKSAQGGDAKCQ
-798 AALKA
+798 DALKA

-818 WNKAQFKVSSQYKGY
+818 WNKAQFKVSSQYKKGY
-833 VFEIVY
+833 VYEIVY

>member
-38 GKFTNLNEAV
+38 GKITVGLQEQV
-48 EAQAK
+48 D
-53 ALEERIK
+53 ALEK
-60 ILEEVRIV
+60 VRDD
-68 LEGDIKSLREEL
+68 LQGQLTDLKNQL
-80 GNATDDET
+80 G
-88 KTTIYGRLASA
+88 
-99 EAAISL
+99 
-105 INEQIGKIEESLAD
+105 
-119 KADKTALD
+119 
-127 ELTKRVVELEGCC
+127 
-140 KSLKETWIP
+140 
-149 KITANEEAIKALQ
+149 
-162 NLIDADKVKVWE
+162 
-174 DGISEAKIKADSAL
+174 
-188 TLARADS
+188 
-195 ARLDLLIGEDG
+195 
-206 LLGEDGADYK
+206 
-216 AFRDAVATALQNA
+216 NA
-229 DGTWRD
+229 DGTDEGTIYARIVYLEQTIEKIENLIENYECVNTERVDQMWKLLYEGYGTSNAIAELLTRVSTNEDDIKILKGLLEGYDPEGWNGAISDAIYAKD
-235 LDEVL
+235 LADMNAAAIEELKKKFAAGSDYDEVL
-240 QEQLDM
+240 
-246 VRGSYDGTLEDIDK
+246 
-260 AYKAADEALEE
+260 
-271 KIEKVN
+271 N
-277 ARVDALELVTD
+277 AIKDALYQGENTWLSLDQFVKNELDKYNVVDET
-288 ELNNKL
+288 ELNNALADMEAKYQTELNDFRDSINDVTAKLEAQTADLYNKL
-294 GMIQNSLNKYVS
+294 GLVSNSLNKYVS
-306 SVLIQGTDNPVF
+306 SVLIQATDNPVF

-356 NALSAKDLEM
+356 NALTAKDLEM
-366 MGVAAGNQF
+366 MGAAASNQYF
-375 SYNGRVVSGMQADGR
+375 YNGRVVSGMQADGTV
-390 AEDGNAGTLYVT
+390 AAGNAGTLYLT
-402 VNPNTVDAVNTTAV
+402 VNPNTVNAEGTTAV
-416 LVNSQDARSGVVLS
+416 LVNSQDVPSGVLLS
-430 PLAKTDKVLNF
+430 PLKRSDKVLNF
-441 GYTRADEINNG
+441 GYTRAANNG
-452 FYEAKAT
+452 FYEAAAT
-459 VQVDAVDEVSPR
+459 VAPDAVDGVSPR
-471 ISYDDLSGLK
+471 ISYDDLKGLK
-481 NEIKDAVNAVRNK
+481 DEIKDAVNAVRNK

-516 QAVKFPWSDTDIYGN
+516 QAAKFSWLDDSLYLAEDGKSYLVKQ
-531 TIERATYSQY
+531 IERSTYTQY

-574 GDMFNKIEDAIPNI
+574 GGIFDKIEDAMPNI

-594 IHIEIEKFKFNKVSL
+594 IEIKVKDFNFSSTTIKPITAVVEVVV
-609 SKDVFVTVKIEN
+609 DGETY
-621 VTDSYGNPI
+621 TDTI
-630 DIPATE
+630 DITDKVQGALD
-636 VNITSA
+636 
-642 VEAAVNDAL
+642 DAL
-651 GGSVSEDVSNY
+651 AGAAGDVDKY
-662 LEDVVDQ
+662 MKDMVAD
-669 LNDQVG
+669 LNKQIG

-687 NEIGNKLDEIE
+687 NEIGNKLDEVE

-718 ANNLLQPM
+718 ANELLQPM

-751 SMTTDGLILRPTTY
+751 SMTTDGIILRPTTY

-798 AALKA
+798 DALKA

-833 VFEIVY
+833 VYEIVY

>member
-38 GKFTNLNEAV
+38 GKFTNLSGQLQDQIDALEKFKGELETELTELKNGYQEGDKVLGDRITIIEDVLIPGLDKKIDELERKHDEDIDDLWLAITGENGINEAIADLSKTV
-48 EAQAK
+48 SGNTK
-53 ALEERIK
+53 AIEDLQK
-60 ILEEVRIV
+60 
-68 LEGDIKSLREEL
+68 
-80 GNATDDET
+80 
-88 KTTIYGRLASA
+88 
-99 EAAISL
+99 L
-105 INEQIGKIEESLAD
+105 IDKD
-119 KADKTALD
+119 KADEWSKA
-127 ELTKRVVELEGCC
+127 VE
-140 KSLKETWIP
+140 
-149 KITANEEAIKALQ
+149 
-162 NLIDADKVKVWE
+162 DA
-174 DGISEAKIKADSAL
+174 A
-188 TLARADS
+188 
-195 ARLDLLIGEDG
+195 
-206 LLGEDGADYK
+206 
-216 AFRDAVATALQNA
+216 
-229 DGTWRD
+229 
-235 LDEVL
+235 
-240 QEQLDM
+240 
-246 VRGSYDGTLEDIDK
+246 
-260 AYKAADEALEE
+260 EALERAKNDSAKLALLGDNLE
-271 KIEKVN
+271 DYDKM
-277 ARVDALELVTD
+277 RDALAGALRDANGNWMSLEEYIKAQGFLTSDDIKDFVTKAEFNDSLNVFRARID
-288 ELNNKL
+288 EVSSKLEALTTEINTKL
-294 GMIQNSLNKYVS
+294 GLLQNSLNKYVS

-340 DLKFPTNEP
+340 DLKFPTDEP

-366 MGVAAGNQF
+366 MGVAAGNQY
-375 SYNGRVVSGMQADGR
+375 YNGRVVSGMQADGTV
-390 AEDGNAGTLYVT
+390 AAGNAGTLYVT
-402 VNPNTVDAVNTTAV
+402 VNPNTVDATGATAI
-416 LVNSQDARSGVVLS
+416 LVNSQDSKSGVMLS
-430 PLAKTDKVLNF
+430 PLAETDKVLNF
-441 GYTRADEINNG
+441 GYTRATGNG

-459 VQVDAVDEVSPR
+459 VTPSVVDEVSPR
-471 ISYDDLSGLK
+471 ISYDDLKGLK
-481 NEIKDAVNAVRNK
+481 DEIKDAVNAIRNK

-500 GLIYS
+500 GLVYS

-541 ALAATAVHPL
+541 SLAATAVHPL

-574 GDMFNKIEDAIPNI
+574 GGMFNKIEDAIPTI

-594 IHIEIEKFKFNKVSL
+594 IHIEVKDFVFDPVELKDSSVVVNVDILDKETGKRYEQTIDLTPEVEK
-609 SKDVFVTVKIEN
+609 
-621 VTDSYGNPI
+621 
-630 DIPATE
+630 
-636 VNITSA
+636 
-642 VEAAVNDAL
+642 AVNEAL
-651 GGSVSEDVSNY
+651 GGASGDVSNY
-662 LEDVVDQ
+662 IKDVVNQ
-669 LNDQVG
+669 LNEQVA

-687 NEIGNKLDEIE
+687 NEIGNKLDEVE

-710 LLLKFVNN
+710 LLLKLVNN
-718 ANNLLQPM
+718 ANELLQPM

-751 SMTTDGLILRPTTY
+751 SMTTDGIILRPTTY

-833 VFEIVY
+833 VYEIVY

>member
-38 GKFTNLNEAV
+38 GKFANLDQQLKDQIATLEQVKQDLQTELDNLEKDYQAGDAALDARIVYLEQTIITINDHITKYEEIVNNNTAKIDQIWKLLYDGYGESNAIADLVSRVSTNEDAITKLKEMLENYDAEGWNEAV
-48 EAQAK
+48 ENAEYAKTLAETNQAAIEELKSKFGAGSDYDK
-53 ALEERIK
+53 ALEAIK
-60 ILEEVRIV
+60 DALT
-68 LEGDIKSLREEL
+68 DAD
-80 GNATDDET
+80 GNW
-88 KTTIYGRLASA
+88 
-99 EAAISL
+99 ISL
-105 INEQIGKIEESLAD
+105 DQFVTNELD
-119 KADKTALD
+119 KYGA
-127 ELTKRVVELEGCC
+127 V
-140 KSLKETWIP
+140 
-149 KITANEEAIKALQ
+149 NEEDLEKAL
-162 NLIDADKVKVWE
+162 
-174 DGISEAKIKADSAL
+174 
-188 TLARADS
+188 T
-195 ARLDLLIGEDG
+195 
-206 LLGEDGADYK
+206 
-216 AFRDAVATALQNA
+216 
-229 DGTWRD
+229 
-235 LDEVL
+235 
-240 QEQLDM
+240 DM
-246 VRGSYDGTLEDIDK
+246 ESKYQT
-260 AYKAADEALEE
+260 
-271 KIEKVN
+271 
-277 ARVDALELVTD
+277 
-288 ELNNKL
+288 ELNNFRDSINTVTVNLEAQTADLYDKL
-294 GMIQNSLNKYVS
+294 GLLQNSLNKYVS

-340 DLKFPTNEP
+340 DLKFPTDEP

-366 MGVAAGNQF
+366 MGVAAGNQY
-375 SYNGRVVSGMQADGR
+375 YNGRVVSGMQADGTV
-390 AEDGNAGTLYVT
+390 AAGNAGTLYVT
-402 VNPNTVDAVNTTAV
+402 VNPNTVDATGATAI
-416 LVNSQDARSGVVLS
+416 LVNSQDSKSGVVLS

-441 GYTRADEINNG
+441 GYTRAANNG

-541 ALAATAVHPL
+541 SLAATAVHPL

-574 GDMFNKIEDAIPNI
+574 GGMFNKIEDAIPTI

-594 IHIEIEKFKFNKVSL
+594 IHIEVKDFVFDPVELKDSSVVVNVDILDKETGKRYEQTIDLTPEVEK
-609 SKDVFVTVKIEN
+609 
-621 VTDSYGNPI
+621 
-630 DIPATE
+630 
-636 VNITSA
+636 
-642 VEAAVNDAL
+642 AVNEAL
-651 GGSVSEDVSNY
+651 GGASGDVSNY
-662 LEDVVDQ
+662 IKDVVNQ
-669 LNDQVG
+669 LNEQVA

-687 NEIGNKLDEIE
+687 NEIGNKLDEVE

-718 ANNLLQPM
+718 ANELLQPM

-751 SMTTDGLILRPTTY
+751 SMTSDGIILRPTTY

-818 WNKAQFKVSSQYKGY
+818 WNKAQFKVSSQYKKGY
-833 VFEIVY
+833 VYEIVY

>member
-7 NVFLMALLAMVTVGT
+7 NVFLMALISLVAVGT

-31 DNYSDLN
+31 DNYSELN
-38 GKFTNLNEAV
+38 GKFTNLKELTSN
-48 EAQAK
+48 
-53 ALEERIK
+53 LEGRIV
-60 ILEEVRIV
+60 ILEKAKEE
-68 LEGDIKSLREEL
+68 LEGDIAALKQEL
-80 GNATDDET
+80 GTSNDDPDRNG
-88 KTTIYGRLASA
+88 TIYARIIYLQTIVDQIQTSINNINSTLNGHSDSIKTMWECLYGSEGES
-99 EAAISL
+99 EAILGLVQKVS
-105 INEQIGKIEESLAD
+105 N
-119 KADKTALD
+119 
-127 ELTKRVVELEGCC
+127 
-140 KSLKETWIP
+140 
-149 KITANEEAIKALQ
+149 NEEAIKELQKLISVSESDTANWNGAVSDAKEALAQ
-162 NLIDADKVKVWE
+162 ANANY
-174 DGISEAKIKADSAL
+174 KAIIEL
-188 TLARADS
+188 
-195 ARLDLLIGEDG
+195 EK
-206 LLGEDGADYK
+206 LLGDDFSDFKNAFLGSLTDGEGNWTSLSDYLTGKLGDYTSLEDFNKALGRLSKNEEDLKDLK
-216 AFRDAVATALQNA
+216 AFRERIDETVADLEAQTANLFSSL
-229 DGTWRD
+229 G
-235 LDEVL
+235 
-240 QEQLDM
+240 
-246 VRGSYDGTLEDIDK
+246 
-260 AYKAADEALEE
+260 
-271 KIEKVN
+271 
-277 ARVDALELVTD
+277 LVS
-288 ELNNKL
+288 
-294 GMIQNSLNKYVS
+294 NSLNKYVS

-356 NALSAKDLEM
+356 NALTAKDLEM

-375 SYNGRVVSGMQADGR
+375 SYNGRVVSGMKENGK
-390 AEDGNAGTLYVT
+390 AEAGNAGTLYLT
-402 VNPNTVDAVNTTAV
+402 VNPNTVNAERTTAV
-416 LVNSQDARSGVVLS
+416 LVNSQDVPSGVLLS
-430 PLAKTDKVLNF
+430 PLKRSDKVLNF
-441 GYTRADEINNG
+441 GYTRAANNG
-452 FYEAKAT
+452 FYEAAAT
-459 VQVDAVDEVSPR
+459 VAPDAVDGVSPR
-471 ISYDDLSGLK
+471 ISYDDLKGLK
-481 NEIKDAVNAVRNK
+481 DEIKDAVNAIRNK

-516 QAVKFPWSDTDIYGN
+516 QAAKFSWLDDSLYLAEDGKSYLVKQ
-531 TIERATYSQY
+531 IERSTYSQY

-574 GDMFNKIEDAIPNI
+574 GDIFNKIEDAIPNV

-609 SKDVFVTVKIEN
+609 SEDVFVTVKIEN

-642 VEAAVNDAL
+642 VEAAVNEAL

-662 LEDVVDQ
+662 LEDVVKQ

-698 DKIYDYLSKGEN
+698 DKIYDYLSRGEN

-746 KFRAA
+746 KFSAS
-751 SMTTDGLILRPTTY
+751 SMTSDGIILRPTTY

-818 WNKAQFKVSSQYKGY
+818 WNKAQFKVSSQYKDY
-833 VFEIVY
+833 VYEIVY

>member
-38 GKFTNLNEAV
+38 GKITVGLQEQV
-48 EAQAK
+48 D
-53 ALEERIK
+53 ALEK
-60 ILEEVRIV
+60 VRDD
-68 LEGDIKSLREEL
+68 LQGQLTDLKNQL
-80 GNATDDET
+80 G
-88 KTTIYGRLASA
+88 
-99 EAAISL
+99 
-105 INEQIGKIEESLAD
+105 
-119 KADKTALD
+119 
-127 ELTKRVVELEGCC
+127 
-140 KSLKETWIP
+140 
-149 KITANEEAIKALQ
+149 
-162 NLIDADKVKVWE
+162 
-174 DGISEAKIKADSAL
+174 
-188 TLARADS
+188 
-195 ARLDLLIGEDG
+195 
-206 LLGEDGADYK
+206 
-216 AFRDAVATALQNA
+216 NA
-229 DGTWRD
+229 DGTDEGTIYARIVYLEQTIEKIENLIENYECVNTERVDQMWKLLYEGYGTSNAIAELLTRVSTNEDDIKILKGLLEGYDPEGWNGAISDAIYAKD
-235 LDEVL
+235 LADMNAAAIEELKKKFAAGSDYDEVL
-240 QEQLDM
+240 
-246 VRGSYDGTLEDIDK
+246 
-260 AYKAADEALEE
+260 
-271 KIEKVN
+271 N
-277 ARVDALELVTD
+277 AIKDALYQGENTWLSLDQFVKNELDKYNVVDET
-288 ELNNKL
+288 ELNNALADMEAKYQTELNDFRDSINDVTAKLEAQTADLYNKL
-294 GMIQNSLNKYVS
+294 GLVSNSLNKYVS
-306 SVLIQGTDNPVF
+306 SVLIQATDNPVF

-340 DLKFPTNEP
+340 GLKFPTNEP

-356 NALSAKDLEM
+356 NALTAKDLEM
-366 MGVAAGNQF
+366 MGAAASNQYF
-375 SYNGRVVSGMQADGR
+375 YNGRVVSGMQADGTV
-390 AEDGNAGTLYVT
+390 AAGNAGTLYLT
-402 VNPNTVDAVNTTAV
+402 VNPNTVNAEGTTAV
-416 LVNSQDARSGVVLS
+416 LVNSQDVPSGVLLS
-430 PLAKTDKVLNF
+430 PLKRSDKVLNF
-441 GYTRADEINNG
+441 GYTRAANNG
-452 FYEAKAT
+452 FYEAAAT
-459 VQVDAVDEVSPR
+459 VAPDAVDGVSPR
-471 ISYDDLSGLK
+471 ISYDDLKGLK
-481 NEIKDAVNAVRNK
+481 DEIKDAVNAIRNK

-516 QAVKFPWSDTDIYGN
+516 QAAKFSWLDDSLYLAEDGKSYLVKQ
-531 TIERATYSQY
+531 IERSTYTQY

-574 GDMFNKIEDAIPNI
+574 GGIFDKIEDAMPNI

-594 IHIEIEKFKFNKVSL
+594 IEIKVKDFNFSSTTIKPITAVVEVVV
-609 SKDVFVTVKIEN
+609 DGETY
-621 VTDSYGNPI
+621 TDTI
-630 DIPATE
+630 DITKE
-636 VNITSA
+636 VQGA
-642 VEAAVNDAL
+642 LDDAL
-651 GGSVSEDVSNY
+651 AGAAGDVDKY
-662 LEDVVDQ
+662 MKDMVAD
-669 LNDQVG
+669 LNKQIG

-687 NEIGNKLDEIE
+687 NEIGNKLDEVE

-718 ANNLLQPM
+718 ANELLQPM

-746 KFRAA
+746 KFSAS
-751 SMTTDGLILRPTTY
+751 SMTSDGIILRPTTY

-833 VFEIVY
+833 VYEIVY

>member
-38 GKFTNLNEAV
+38 GKFANLNEAV

-99 EAAISL
+99 EAAISI
-105 INEQIGKIEESLAD
+105 INGQIGEIEKSLAN

-127 ELTKRVVELEGCC
+127 ELTKKVLELDGCC
-140 KSLKETWIP
+140 KSLKETLIP
-149 KITANEEAIKALQ
+149 KITANEEAIKALKK
-162 NLIDADKVKVWE
+162 LIDADKVKVWE

-195 ARLDLLIGEDG
+195 ARLALLIGENG

-229 DGTWRD
+229 DGTWKD
-235 LDEVL
+235 LDDVL
-240 QEQLDM
+240 QEQLNM
-246 VRGSYDGTLEDIDK
+246 VKGSYDGTLDDIDK

-340 DLKFPTNEP
+340 DLKFPTSEP

-356 NALSAKDLEM
+356 NALTAKDLEM

-375 SYNGRVVSGMQADGR
+375 SYNGRVVSGMKENGK

-402 VNPNTVDAVNTTAV
+402 VNPNTVNAVNTTAV

-441 GYTRADEINNG
+441 GYTRAANNG

-574 GDMFNKIEDAIPNI
+574 GDIFNKIEDAIPNV

-609 SKDVFVTVKIEN
+609 SEDVFVTVKIEN

-642 VEAAVNDAL
+642 VEAAVNEAL

-662 LEDVVDQ
+662 LEDVVKQ

-675 QINDIIDQLRDI
+675 QINKIIDQLRDI

-710 LLLKFVNN
+710 LLLKLVNN
-718 ANNLLQPM
+718 ANELLQPM

-751 SMTTDGLILRPTTY
+751 SMTSDGIILRPTTY

-818 WNKAQFKVSSQYKGY
+818 WNKAQFKVSSQYKKGY
-833 VFEIVY
+833 VYEIVY

>member
-38 GKFTNLNEAV
+38 GKFTNLSGQLQDQIDALEKFKGELETELTELKNGYQEGDKVLGDRITIIEDVLIPGLDKKIDELERKHDEDIDDLWLAITGENGINEAIADLSKTV
-48 EAQAK
+48 SGNTK
-53 ALEERIK
+53 AIEDLQK
-60 ILEEVRIV
+60 
-68 LEGDIKSLREEL
+68 
-80 GNATDDET
+80 
-88 KTTIYGRLASA
+88 
-99 EAAISL
+99 L
-105 INEQIGKIEESLAD
+105 IDKD
-119 KADKTALD
+119 KADEWSKA
-127 ELTKRVVELEGCC
+127 VE
-140 KSLKETWIP
+140 
-149 KITANEEAIKALQ
+149 
-162 NLIDADKVKVWE
+162 DA
-174 DGISEAKIKADSAL
+174 A
-188 TLARADS
+188 
-195 ARLDLLIGEDG
+195 
-206 LLGEDGADYK
+206 
-216 AFRDAVATALQNA
+216 
-229 DGTWRD
+229 
-235 LDEVL
+235 
-240 QEQLDM
+240 
-246 VRGSYDGTLEDIDK
+246 
-260 AYKAADEALEE
+260 EALERAKNDSAKLALLGDNLE
-271 KIEKVN
+271 DYDKM
-277 ARVDALELVTD
+277 RDALAGALRDANGNWMSLEEYIKAQGFLTSDDIKDFVTKAEFNDSLNVFRARID
-288 ELNNKL
+288 EVSSKLEALTTEINTKL
-294 GMIQNSLNKYVS
+294 GLLQNSLNKYVS

-340 DLKFPTNEP
+340 DLKFPTDEP

-366 MGVAAGNQF
+366 MGVAAGNQY
-375 SYNGRVVSGMQADGR
+375 YNGRVVSGMQADGTV
-390 AEDGNAGTLYVT
+390 AAGNAGTLYVT
-402 VNPNTVDAVNTTAV
+402 VNPNTVDATGATAI
-416 LVNSQDARSGVVLS
+416 LVNSQDSKSGVMLS
-430 PLAKTDKVLNF
+430 PLAETDKVLNF
-441 GYTRADEINNG
+441 GYTRATGNG

-459 VQVDAVDEVSPR
+459 VTPSVVDEVSPR
-471 ISYDDLSGLK
+471 ISYDDLKGLK
-481 NEIKDAVNAVRNK
+481 DEIKDAVNAIRNK

-500 GLIYS
+500 GLVYS

-541 ALAATAVHPL
+541 SLAATAVHPL

-574 GDMFNKIEDAIPNI
+574 GDMFNKIEDAIPTI

-594 IHIEIEKFKFNKVSL
+594 IHIEIEDFVFDPVELEDGSVVVNVDIVDEET
-609 SKDVFVTVKIEN
+609 SKHYKQT
-621 VTDSYGNPI
+621 I
-630 DIPATE
+630 DITDK
-636 VNITSA
+636 
-642 VEAAVNDAL
+642 VEEAVNEAL
-651 GGSVSEDVSNY
+651 GSAAGDVSAY
-662 LEDVVDQ
+662 IKDVVDQ
-669 LNDQVG
+669 LNEQVA

-687 NEIGNKLDEIE
+687 NEIGNKLDEVE

-710 LLLKFVNN
+710 LLLKLVNN
-718 ANNLLQPM
+718 ANELLQPM
-726 MLAKTA
+726 MLAKTS

-751 SMTTDGLILRPTTY
+751 SMTTDGIILRPTTY

-818 WNKAQFKVSSQYKGY
+818 WNKARFKVSSQYKKGY
-833 VFEIVY
+833 VYEIVY
-839 TAADYSGKI
+839 TAADFSGKI